1 MDKGILELLGRIES
15 DKELAA
21 VFADCL
27 HTGKHLNIT
36 GLCAEQKVYVA
47 IALARLNGRK
57 AVFIEPDSARARSTA
72 AYCAAF
78 SDGPVT
84 LLMPSEL
91 SLVSADAASRD
102 LELTRTT
109 ALSELATGRY
119 EAAVLTAGALLNKL
133 EPAKV
138 FEKRIIKLKV
148 GEEADRDELVEQLVA
163 NGYENVPQVMEKGEF
178 SVRGDIVDIYSPSF
192 TEPVRVSFFD
202 TEIDQIKTFDR
213 ETQRSTGQLDETRA
227 VPASVYAFPED
238 KRDGI
243 AELILNRVHDDLA
256 KMNTATREVRRAAE
270 LLSRTATADAE
281 KIRNGLEPS
290 GISRWLGI
298 ILTEFE
304 TALDYVNGD
313 DVVFFVDEM
322 VDIDARI
329 NAYAGEYAQRCRDSF
344 EIGVAPTC
352 APSAMVNV
360 TKLMKLLDDLNNIV
374 TLSMFQA
381 SGNGM
386 PGGVTHTVSGF
397 PADNYSGHADELAA
411 LIKGSATGHAGADA
425 SSRKIYLVAHHGRRY
440 EQLKERLADN
450 ECVTEIIDA
459 ALPAGFTYPLL
470 GMTVLGEQ
478 ELYGAEVKRPEKKK
492 NANRINFF
500 GEISPGDYVV
510 HDKHGVGRYE
520 GLINM
525 KVGDIRKD
533 YLKLTYAKGETLY
546 ILPENLD
553 SLQKYVGPGEKDPKL
568 SRLGGDEWK
577 KTVSRARDAIKKV
590 AYDLLKIYAARSVN
604 KGFACA
610 PDEEQQKAFEDKF
623 PYVETDDQLRAI
635 REIKADMESEKSMDR
650 LLCGDVGF
658 GKTEVAFRAIFKAV
672 MNGRQAILLAP
683 TTLLAQQH
691 YENFMRRVKDF
702 PVNVCMLSRFVSPT
716 QMRQNIADIKNGK
729 IDVIIGTHRVLSDDV
744 KPPSLG
750 LLVVDEE
757 QRFGVNHKEKI
768 KSLKTDV
775 DVLCLSATPI
785 PRTLH
790 MSLSG
795 IRDISVLEEAPFNRR
810 AVQTYVLGYDE
821 QIIIQACMREI
832 SRGGQI
838 FYLYNKTS
846 DIDKVADN
854 LAKSMPGI
862 RVGYA
867 HGQMPENGL
876 ENIVNDFMEKKYDIL
891 VCTTIIE
898 NGVDMPNVNTLIV
911 ENADR
916 FGLSQLYQI
925 KGRVGR
931 SDRQAYAYI
940 TYNGDAVLNE
950 DATKRLNAL
959 REFTELGSG
968 VRIAMRDL
976 EVRGAGS
983 LLGAEQHGQMDVI
996 GYELYC
1002 RLLDEEV
1009 RLLKSGRDEVL
1020 DAGLITSAPSGDDLR
1035 SELGEKSF
1043 SVEVDYD
1050 AYIPASYIQNEA
1062 ARMTCY
1068 RRIGDISDFES
1079 YGDFIDEVTDRYGDA
1094 PAEVYIL
1101 SGISLLRSM
1110 AGTLGFTKASIKNA
1124 GVRLY
1129 LDQNLQLDMQ
1139 ALGALMRDHFYG
1151 ARVTINATGSLP
1163 YMLFKPSSVQQ
1174 DKTVTE
1180 IIGLL
1185 RILNDN
1191 KTDKAEPNK
1200 V

>member
-1 MDKGILELLGRIES
+1 MDKSLTELLGRIAS

-21 VFADCL
+21 DFSTSL
-27 HTGKHLNIT
+27 KTGKHLNIT
-36 GLCAEQKVYVA
+36 GLCNEQKVYVA
-47 IALARLNGRK
+47 MALARLNGRK
-57 AVFIEPDSARARSTA
+57 AVFIEPDSARARVTA
-72 AYCAAF
+72 SYCAAF
-78 SDGPVT
+78 TDEPVT
-84 LLMPSEL
+84 LLSPSEL
-91 SLVSADAASRD
+91 SLVSAEASSRE
-102 LELTRTT
+102 LELNRSA
-109 ALSELATGRY
+109 ALSELARGEY
-119 EAAVLTAGALLNKL
+119 GAAVITAGALLNKL
-133 EPAKV
+133 EPKEV
-138 FEKRIIKLKV
+138 FRKRIIDLKV
-148 GEEADRDELVEQLVA
+148 GMEMERDELVEKLLL

-178 SVRGDIVDIYSPSF
+178 SVRGDIVDIYSPSY

-213 ETQRSTGQLDETRA
+213 ETQRSTGQLEETAA
-227 VPASVYAFPED
+227 VPASAYAFPED
-238 KRDGI
+238 KRDEI
-243 AELILNRVHDDLA
+243 ASLIKERVQEDLA

-270 LLSRTATADAE
+270 LLSRTATGDAE
-281 KIRNGLEPS
+281 KISNGIEPS
-290 GISRWLGI
+290 GIARWLGI
-298 ILTEFE
+298 ILKDYQTIIN
-304 TALDYVNGD
+304 YVNGS
-313 DVVFFVDEM
+313 DVVFFADEM
-322 VDIDARI
+322 VDIDARM
-329 NAYAGEYAQRCRDSF
+329 NAYAGEYVQRCRDSF
-344 EIGVAPTC
+344 EIGIAPTC
-352 APSAMVNV
+352 APSAMVNIS
-360 TKLMKLLDDLNNIV
+360 KLMRALDGLDNIV
-374 TLSMFQA
+374 TLSMFQS
-381 SGNGM
+381 SGNGL
-386 PGGVTHTVSGF
+386 PGGVLHTVSGF
-397 PADNYSGHADELAA
+397 PADNFSGRAQELSA
-411 LIKGSATGHAGADA
+411 LLKEN
-425 SSRKIYLVAHHGRRY
+425 KNVYLVAHHGRRW
-440 EQLKERLADN
+440 EQLKERLAEYD
-450 ECVTEIIDA
+450 CFTEIIDA
-459 ALPAGFTYPLL
+459 PLPAGFNYPLL
-470 GMTVLGEQ
+470 GITILGEQ
-478 ELYGAEVKRPEKKK
+478 ELYGTEQKRPEKKK
-492 NANRINFF
+492 GGNRIQFF
-500 GEISPGDYVV
+500 SEINPGDYVV

-520 GLINM
+520 GLVNM
-525 KVGDIRKD
+525 RVGEIRKD

-553 SLQKYVGPGEKDPKL
+553 SLQKYVGPGEKEPKL

-577 KTVSRARDAIKKV
+577 KSVSRARDAIKKV

-610 PDEEQQKAFEDKF
+610 PDDEQQKLFEAKF
-623 PYVETDDQLRAI
+623 PFVETDDQLRAAH
-635 REIKADMESEKSMDR
+635 EIKTDMESERPMDR

-658 GKTEVAFRAIFKAV
+658 GKTEVAFRAMFKAV
-672 MNGRQAILLAP
+672 MNGRQVIMLAP

-691 YENFMRRVKDF
+691 YENLSRRLKDF
-702 PVNVCMLSRFVSPT
+702 PVNVCMLSRFVS
-716 QMRQNIADIKNGK
+716 QAQIKQNLIDIESGK
-729 IDVIIGTHRVLSDDV
+729 IDIIIGTHRALSNDV
-744 KPPSLG
+744 KPPHLG
-750 LLVVDEE
+750 LLVIDEE

-768 KSLKTDV
+768 KSMKTDV
-775 DVLCLSATPI
+775 DVLSLSATPI

-821 QIIIQACMREI
+821 QIIVQACMREI
-832 SRGGQI
+832 ARGGQI
-838 FYLYNKTS
+838 FYLYNRTS

-854 LAKSMPGI
+854 LAKAMPGV
-862 RVGYA
+862 RVTYA

-876 ENIVNDFMEKKYDIL
+876 EAVVTDFVEGKYDIL

-940 TYNGDAVLNE
+940 TYNADAPLNE
-950 DATKRLNAL
+950 EASKRLNAL

-1009 RLLKSGRDEVL
+1009 RLLKSGKDEVL
-1020 DAGLITSAPSGDDLR
+1020 DTDVLTGH
-1035 SELGEKSF
+1035 SESSEKGF
-1043 SVEVDYD
+1043 TVEVDYD
-1050 AYIPASYIQNEA
+1050 AYIPSSYIQDEA
-1062 ARMTCY
+1062 ARMSCY
-1068 RRIGDISDFES
+1068 RRIGDISSFES
-1079 YGDFIDEVTDRYGDA
+1079 YSDFIDEVTDRYGDA
-1094 PAEVYIL
+1094 PSEVYIL
-1101 SGISLLRSM
+1101 SGVSLMRSL

-1129 LDQNLQLDMQ
+1129 LNPNLQIDMQ

-1151 ARVTINATGSLP
+1151 ARVTINATGSMP
-1163 YMLFKPSSVQQ
+1163 YMLFKPSSVKQ

-1185 RILNDN
+1185 RILDENR
-1191 KTDKAEPNK
+1191 TPEDKPESDK

>member
-1 MDKGILELLGRIES
+1 MDKSLIELLDKITS
-15 DKELAA
+15 DKEL
-21 VFADCL
+21 VSNFSSGL
-27 HTGKHLNIT
+27 KTGKHLNIT
-36 GLCAEQKVYVA
+36 GLCNEQKVYVA
-47 IALARLNGRK
+47 MALSRLAGRK

-78 SDGPVT
+78 TDDPVT

-91 SLVSADAASRD
+91 SLVSAEASSRE
-102 LELTRTT
+102 LELTRSA
-109 ALSELATGRY
+109 ALSELVRGSY
-119 EAAVLTAGALLNKL
+119 GAAVITSGALLNKL
-133 EPAKV
+133 EPKNI
-138 FEKRIIKLKV
+138 FTKRIIKLKV
-148 GEEADRDELVEQLVA
+148 GAEMERDELVAALTL

-178 SVRGDIVDIYSPSF
+178 SVRGDIVDIYSPSY
-192 TEPVRVSFFD
+192 TEPVRISFFD

-213 ETQRSTGQLDETRA
+213 ETQRSTGQLEETEA
-227 VPASVYAFPED
+227 VPASIYAFPED
-238 KRDGI
+238 KRNEI
-243 AELILNRVHDDLA
+243 AEAILAKVQDDLS

-270 LLSRTATADAE
+270 LLSRTATGDAE
-281 KIRNGLEPS
+281 KIRNGIEPS
-290 GISRWLGI
+290 GIARWLGL
-298 ILTEFE
+298 ILKDFNTVI
-304 TALDYVNGD
+304 DYVKDD

-322 VDIDARI
+322 VDVDARM

-344 EIGVAPTC
+344 EIGIAPTC
-352 APSAMVNV
+352 SPSAMPNISKVMV
-360 TKLMKLLDDLNNIV
+360 ALDSLNNIV
-374 TLSMFQA
+374 TLSMFQS
-381 SGNGM
+381 SGNGL

-397 PADNYSGHADELAA
+397 PADNFSGRAEDLA
-411 LIKGSATGHAGADA
+411 LLLKKNPDV
-425 SSRKIYLVAHHGRRY
+425 YLVAHHGRRY
-440 EQLKERLADN
+440 EQLKERLTDYDCFAN
-450 ECVTEIIDA
+450 IIDSP
-459 ALPAGFTYPLL
+459 LPAGFTYPML
-470 GMTVLGEQ
+470 GITVLGEQ
-478 ELYGAEVKRPEKKK
+478 ELYGSEQKQAPKKK
-492 NANRINFF
+492 GSNRINFF
-500 GEISPGDYVV
+500 SEINPGDYVV

-525 KVGDIRKD
+525 KVGEIRKD

-553 SLQKYVGPGEKDPKL
+553 SLQKYVGPGEKEPKL

-577 KTVSRARDAIKKV
+577 KSVSRAREAIKKV

-610 PDEEQQKAFEDKF
+610 PDDEQQKLFEERF
-623 PYVETDDQLRAI
+623 PFVETDDQLRATQ
-635 REIKADMESEKSMDR
+635 EIKADMESEKPMDR

-658 GKTEVAFRAIFKAV
+658 GKTEVAFRAMFKAV
-672 MNGRQAILLAP
+672 MNGRQVIMLAP

-691 YENFMRRVKDF
+691 YENFMARVKDF
-702 PVNVCMLSRFVSPT
+702 PVNVCLLSRFVS
-716 QMRQNIADIKNGK
+716 QAQIKQNLMDIKSGK
-729 IDVIIGTHRVLSDDV
+729 IDVIIGTHRVLSNDV
-744 KPPSLG
+744 KPPHLG

-768 KSLKTDV
+768 KSMKTDV
-775 DVLCLSATPI
+775 DVLSLSATPI

-810 AVQTYVLGYDE
+810 AVQTYVLGYDD
-821 QIIIQACMREI
+821 QIVIQACMREI
-832 SRGGQI
+832 ARGGQI
-838 FYLYNKTS
+838 FYLYNRTS
-846 DIDKVADN
+846 DIDKVADL
-854 LAKSMPGI
+854 LAKSMPGV
-862 RVGYA
+862 RVTYA

-876 ENIVNDFMEKKYDIL
+876 ESVVTDFIEGKYDIL

-940 TYNGDAVLNE
+940 TYNADAPLNE
-950 DATKRLNAL
+950 EASKRLNAL

-1009 RLLKSGRDEVL
+1009 RLLKSGKDEVL
-1020 DAGLITSAPSGDDLR
+1020 DTDLITGRADSSTDG
-1035 SELGEKSF
+1035 F

-1050 AYIPASYIQNEA
+1050 AYIPASYIQDEA
-1062 ARMTCY
+1062 ARMSCY
-1068 RRIGDISDFES
+1068 RRIGDISDYES
-1079 YGDFIDEVTDRYGDA
+1079 YSDFIDEVTDRYGDA
-1094 PAEVYIL
+1094 PSEVYIL
-1101 SGISLLRSM
+1101 SGISLIRST
-1110 AGTLGFTKASIKNA
+1110 AGSLGFTKASIKNA

-1129 LDQNLQLDMQ
+1129 LNQNLQIDMQ
-1139 ALGALMRDHFYG
+1139 AFGALMRDKFYG
-1151 ARVTINATGSLP
+1151 ARVNINATGSMP
-1163 YMLFKPSSVQQ
+1163 YMLFKPSSVKQ
-1174 DKTVTE
+1174 DKTVSE
-1180 IIGLL
+1180 IVALL
-1185 RILNDN
+1185 KILNDN
-1191 KTDKAEPNK
+1191 RTPAVKPEEDN

>member
-1 MDKGILELLGRIES
+1 MDKSLTELLGRIAS

-21 VFADCL
+21 DFSTSL
-27 HTGKHLNIT
+27 KTGKHLNIT
-36 GLCAEQKVYVA
+36 GLCNEQKVYVA
-47 IALARLNGRK
+47 MALARLNGRK
-57 AVFIEPDSARARSTA
+57 AVFIEPDSARARVTA
-72 AYCAAF
+72 SYCAAF
-78 SDGPVT
+78 TDEPVT
-84 LLMPSEL
+84 LLSPSEL
-91 SLVSADAASRD
+91 SLVSAEASSRE
-102 LELTRTT
+102 LELNRSA
-109 ALSELATGRY
+109 ALSELARGEY
-119 EAAVLTAGALLNKL
+119 GAAVITAGALLNKL
-133 EPAKV
+133 EPKEV
-138 FEKRIIKLKV
+138 FRKRIIDLKV
-148 GEEADRDELVEQLVA
+148 GMEMERDELVEKLLL

-178 SVRGDIVDIYSPSF
+178 SVRGDIVDIYSPSY

-213 ETQRSTGQLDETRA
+213 ETQRSTGQLEETAA

-238 KRDGI
+238 KRDEI
-243 AELILNRVHDDLA
+243 ASRIKDRVQEDLA

-270 LLSRTATADAE
+270 LLSRTATGDAE
-281 KIRNGLEPS
+281 KISNGIEPS
-290 GISRWLGI
+290 GIARWLGI
-298 ILTEFE
+298 ILKDYQTII
-304 TALDYVNGD
+304 DYVNGS
-313 DVVFFVDEM
+313 DVVFFADEM
-322 VDIDARI
+322 VDIDARL
-329 NAYAGEYAQRCRDSF
+329 NAYAGEYVQRCRDSF
-344 EIGVAPTC
+344 EIGIAPTC
-352 APSAMVNV
+352 APSAMVNIS
-360 TKLMKLLDDLNNIV
+360 KLMRALDGLDNIV
-374 TLSMFQA
+374 TLSMFQS
-381 SGNGM
+381 SGNGL
-386 PGGVTHTVSGF
+386 PGGVLHTVSGF
-397 PADNYSGHADELAA
+397 PADNFSGRAQELSA
-411 LIKGSATGHAGADA
+411 LLRENKNV
-425 SSRKIYLVAHHGRRY
+425 YLVAHHGRRW
-440 EQLKERLADN
+440 EQLKERLAEYD
-450 ECVTEIIDA
+450 CFTEIIDA
-459 ALPAGFTYPLL
+459 PLPAGFNYPLL
-470 GMTVLGEQ
+470 GITVLGEQ
-478 ELYGAEVKRPEKKK
+478 ELYGTEQKRPEKKK
-492 NANRINFF
+492 GGNRIQFF
-500 GEISPGDYVV
+500 SEINPGDYVV

-520 GLINM
+520 GLVNM
-525 KVGDIRKD
+525 RVGEIRKD

-553 SLQKYVGPGEKDPKL
+553 SLQKYVGPGEKEPKL

-577 KTVSRARDAIKKV
+577 KSVSRARDAIKKV

-610 PDEEQQKAFEDKF
+610 PDDEQQKLFEAKF
-623 PYVETDDQLRAI
+623 PFVETDDQLRAVH
-635 REIKADMESEKSMDR
+635 EIKTDMESERPMDR

-658 GKTEVAFRAIFKAV
+658 GKTEVAFRAMFKAV
-672 MNGRQAILLAP
+672 MNGRQVIMLAP

-691 YENFMRRVKDF
+691 YENLSRRLKGF
-702 PVNVCMLSRFVSPT
+702 PVNVCMLSRFVS
-716 QMRQNIADIKNGK
+716 QAQIKQNLIDIESGK
-729 IDVIIGTHRVLSDDV
+729 IDIIIGTHRALSNDV
-744 KPPSLG
+744 KPPHLG
-750 LLVVDEE
+750 LLVIDEE

-768 KSLKTDV
+768 KSMKTDV
-775 DVLCLSATPI
+775 DVLSLSATPI

-821 QIIIQACMREI
+821 QIIVQACMREI
-832 SRGGQI
+832 ARGGQI
-838 FYLYNKTS
+838 FYLYNRTS

-854 LAKSMPGI
+854 LAKAMPGV
-862 RVGYA
+862 RVTYA

-876 ENIVNDFMEKKYDIL
+876 EAVVTDFVEGKYDIL

-940 TYNGDAVLNE
+940 TYNADAPLNE
-950 DATKRLNAL
+950 EASKRLNAL

-1009 RLLKSGRDEVL
+1009 RLLKSGKDEVL
-1020 DAGLITSAPSGDDLR
+1020 DTDVLTGHSESA
-1035 SELGEKSF
+1035 EKGF
-1043 SVEVDYD
+1043 TVEVDYD
-1050 AYIPASYIQNEA
+1050 AYIPSSYIQDEA
-1062 ARMTCY
+1062 ARMSCY
-1068 RRIGDISDFES
+1068 RRIGDISSFES
-1079 YGDFIDEVTDRYGDA
+1079 YSDFIDEVTDRYGDA
-1094 PAEVYIL
+1094 PSEVYIL
-1101 SGISLLRSM
+1101 SGVSLMRSL

-1129 LDQNLQLDMQ
+1129 LNPNLQIDMQ

-1151 ARVTINATGSLP
+1151 ARVTINATGSMP
-1163 YMLFKPSSVQQ
+1163 YMLFKPSSVKQ

-1185 RILNDN
+1185 RILDENR
-1191 KTDKAEPNK
+1191 TPEDKSESDK

>member
-1 MDKGILELLGRIES
+1 MDKSLTELLGRIAS

-21 VFADCL
+21 DFSTRL
-27 HTGKHLNIT
+27 KTGKHLNIT
-36 GLCAEQKVYVA
+36 GLCNEQKVYVA
-47 IALARLNGRK
+47 MALARLNGRK
-57 AVFIEPDSARARSTA
+57 AVFIEPDSARARVTA
-72 AYCAAF
+72 SYCAAF
-78 SDGPVT
+78 TDEPVT
-84 LLMPSEL
+84 LLSPSEL
-91 SLVSADAASRD
+91 SLVSAEASSRE
-102 LELTRTT
+102 LELNRSA
-109 ALSELATGRY
+109 ALSELARGEY
-119 EAAVLTAGALLNKL
+119 GAAVITAGALLNKL
-133 EPAKV
+133 EPKEV
-138 FEKRIIKLKV
+138 FRKRIIDLKV
-148 GEEADRDELVEQLVA
+148 GMEMERDELVEKLLL

-178 SVRGDIVDIYSPSF
+178 SVRGDIVDIYSPSY

-213 ETQRSTGQLDETRA
+213 ETQRSTGQLEETAA
-227 VPASVYAFPED
+227 VPASAYAFPED
-238 KRDGI
+238 KRDEI
-243 AELILNRVHDDLA
+243 ASLIKERVQEDLA

-270 LLSRTATADAE
+270 LLSRTATGDAE
-281 KIRNGLEPS
+281 KISNGIEPS
-290 GISRWLGI
+290 GIARWLGI
-298 ILTEFE
+298 ILKDYQTII
-304 TALDYVNGD
+304 DYVNGS
-313 DVVFFVDEM
+313 DVVFFADEM
-322 VDIDARI
+322 VDIDARM
-329 NAYAGEYAQRCRDSF
+329 NAYAGEYVQRCRDSF
-344 EIGVAPTC
+344 EIGIAPTC
-352 APSAMVNV
+352 APSAMVNIS
-360 TKLMKLLDDLNNIV
+360 KLMRALDGLDNIV
-374 TLSMFQA
+374 TLSMFQS
-381 SGNGM
+381 SGNGL
-386 PGGVTHTVSGF
+386 PGGVLHTVSGF
-397 PADNYSGHADELAA
+397 PADNFSGRAQELSA
-411 LIKGSATGHAGADA
+411 LLRENKNV
-425 SSRKIYLVAHHGRRY
+425 YLVAHHGRRW
-440 EQLKERLADN
+440 EQLKERLAEYD
-450 ECVTEIIDA
+450 CFTEIIDA
-459 ALPAGFTYPLL
+459 PLPAGFNYPLL
-470 GMTVLGEQ
+470 GITILGEQ
-478 ELYGAEVKRPEKKK
+478 ELYGTEQKRPEKKK
-492 NANRINFF
+492 GGNRIQFF
-500 GEISPGDYVV
+500 SEINPGDYVV

-520 GLINM
+520 GLVNM
-525 KVGDIRKD
+525 RVGEIRKD

-553 SLQKYVGPGEKDPKL
+553 SLQKYVGPGEKEPKL

-577 KTVSRARDAIKKV
+577 KSVSRARDAIKKV

-610 PDEEQQKAFEDKF
+610 PDDEQQKLFEAKF
-623 PYVETDDQLRAI
+623 PFVETDDQLRAAH
-635 REIKADMESEKSMDR
+635 EIKTDMESERPMDR

-658 GKTEVAFRAIFKAV
+658 GKTEVAFRAMFKAV
-672 MNGRQAILLAP
+672 MNGRQVIMLAP

-691 YENFMRRVKDF
+691 YENLSRRLKDF
-702 PVNVCMLSRFVSPT
+702 PVNVCMLSRFVS
-716 QMRQNIADIKNGK
+716 QAQIKQNLIDIESGK
-729 IDVIIGTHRVLSDDV
+729 IDIIIGTHRALSNDV
-744 KPPSLG
+744 KPPHLG
-750 LLVVDEE
+750 LLVIDEE

-768 KSLKTDV
+768 KSMKTDV
-775 DVLCLSATPI
+775 DVLSLSATPI

-821 QIIIQACMREI
+821 QIIVQACMREI
-832 SRGGQI
+832 ARGGQI
-838 FYLYNKTS
+838 FYLYNRTS

-854 LAKSMPGI
+854 LAKAMPGV
-862 RVGYA
+862 RVTYA

-876 ENIVNDFMEKKYDIL
+876 EAVVTDFVEGKYDIL

-940 TYNGDAVLNE
+940 TYNADAPLNE
-950 DATKRLNAL
+950 EASKRLNAL

-1009 RLLKSGRDEVL
+1009 RLLKSGKDEVL
-1020 DAGLITSAPSGDDLR
+1020 DTDVLTGH
-1035 SELGEKSF
+1035 SESSEKGF
-1043 SVEVDYD
+1043 TVEVDYD
-1050 AYIPASYIQNEA
+1050 AYIPSSYIQDEA
-1062 ARMTCY
+1062 ARMSCY
-1068 RRIGDISDFES
+1068 RRIGDISSFES
-1079 YGDFIDEVTDRYGDA
+1079 YSDFIDEVTDRYGDA
-1094 PAEVYIL
+1094 PSEVYIL
-1101 SGISLLRSM
+1101 SGVSLMRSL

-1129 LDQNLQLDMQ
+1129 LNPNLQIDMQ

-1151 ARVTINATGSLP
+1151 ARVTINATGSMP
-1163 YMLFKPSSVQQ
+1163 YMLFKPSSVKQ

-1185 RILNDN
+1185 RILDENR
-1191 KTDKAEPNK
+1191 TPEDKPESDK

>member
-1 MDKGILELLGRIES
+1 MDKSLIELLGRIAS
-15 DKELAA
+15 DKELASA
-21 VFADCL
+21 FEDSL
-27 HTGKHLNIT
+27 KTGKHLNIT

-47 IALARLNGRK
+47 MALARLNGRK
-57 AVFIEPDSARARSTA
+57 AVFIEPDAARARTTA

-78 SDGPVT
+78 TDENVS

-91 SLVSADAASRD
+91 SLVSAEASSRD
-102 LELTRTT
+102 LELTRAS
-109 ALSELATGRY
+109 ALSELVTGGFG
-119 EAAVLTAGALLNKL
+119 AAVLTAGALVNKL
-133 EPAKV
+133 EPAEV
-138 FEKRIIKLKV
+138 FERRVIKLKV
-148 GEEADRDELVEQLVA
+148 GGEMDRDELVDRLVA

-202 TEIDQIKTFDR
+202 SEIDQIKTFDR
-213 ETQRSTGQLDETRA
+213 ETQRSTGQLEETVA
-227 VPASVYAFPED
+227 VPSCVYSFPED
-238 KRDGI
+238 KRDEV
-243 AELILNRVHDDLA
+243 AEKVLARVHEDLA
-256 KMNTATREVRRAAE
+256 RMNTATREVRRAAE
-270 LLSRTATADAE
+270 LLSRTATGDAE
-281 KIRNGLEPS
+281 KIRNGIEPS
-290 GISRWLGI
+290 GISRWIGI
-298 ILTEFE
+298 ILEDYE
-304 TALDYVNGD
+304 TALDYVNGG

-329 NAYAGEYAQRCRDSF
+329 NAYAGEYAQRCRESF
-344 EIGVAPTC
+344 EIGIAPTC

-381 SGNGM
+381 AGNGM

-411 LIKGSATGHAGADA
+411 FIKESK
-425 SSRKIYLVAHHGRRY
+425 SVYMVAHHGRRY
-440 EQLKERLADN
+440 EQLKERLADL
-450 ECVTEIIDA
+450 ECFAEIIDA
-459 ALPAGFTYPLL
+459 PLPAGFTYPLI

-478 ELYGAEVKRPEKKK
+478 ELYGSEVKRHEKKK
-492 NANRINFF
+492 SGNRINFF
-500 GEISPGDYVV
+500 SEISPGDYVV

-533 YLKLTYAKGETLY
+533 YLKLSYAKGETLY

-553 SLQKYVGPGEKDPKL
+553 SLQKYVGPGEKEPKL

-577 KTVSRARDAIKKV
+577 RTVSRAREAIKKV

-610 PDEEQQKAFEDKF
+610 PDEEQQKMFEDKF
-623 PYVETDDQLRAI
+623 PYVETDDQLRAV
-635 REIKADMESEKSMDR
+635 REIKADMESEKPMDR

-658 GKTEVAFRAIFKAV
+658 GKTEVAFRTIFKAV

-691 YENFMRRVKDF
+691 YENFLRRAKDF
-702 PVNVCMLSRFVSPT
+702 PVNVCMLSRFVPPD
-716 QMRQNIADIKNGK
+716 QVRKNILDIKNGK
-729 IDVIIGTHRVLSDDV
+729 IDVIVGTHRVLSDDV
-744 KPPSLG
+744 KPPQLG
-750 LLVVDEE
+750 LLVIDEE

-775 DVLCLSATPI
+775 DVLSLSATPI

-795 IRDISVLEEAPFNRR
+795 MRDISVLEEAPFNRR

-821 QIIIQACMREI
+821 QIVTQACMREI

-854 LAKSMPGI
+854 LAKSMPGV
-862 RVGYA
+862 RVTYA

-876 ENIVNDFMEKKYDIL
+876 ENVVTEFVEGKYDIL

-931 SDRQAYAYI
+931 SDRQAYAYF
-940 TYNGDAVLNE
+940 TYDGDSVLKE

-1002 RLLDEEV
+1002 RLLEEEV

-1020 DAGLITSAPSGDDLR
+1020 DAELRTGLDTGDGSPVLPD
-1035 SELGEKSF
+1035 KSF
-1043 SVEVDYD
+1043 GVEVDYD

-1094 PAEVYIL
+1094 PPEVYIL

-1129 LDQNLQLDMQ
+1129 LDQNLQIDMQ
-1139 ALGALMRDHFYG
+1139 AFGALMRDHFYG
-1151 ARVTINATGSLP
+1151 ARVTINATGAMP
-1163 YMLFKPSSVQQ
+1163 YMLFKPSSVKQ

-1185 RILNDN
+1185 KILNDN
-1191 KTDKAEPNK
+1191 KMVSEEKSGS
-1200 V
+1200 

>member
-1 MDKGILELLGRIES
+1 MDKSLTELLGRIAS

-21 VFADCL
+21 DFSTSL
-27 HTGKHLNIT
+27 KTGKHLNIT
-36 GLCAEQKVYVA
+36 GLCNEQKVYVA
-47 IALARLNGRK
+47 MALARLNGRK
-57 AVFIEPDSARARSTA
+57 AVFIEPDSARARVTA
-72 AYCAAF
+72 SYCAAF
-78 SDGPVT
+78 TDEPVT
-84 LLMPSEL
+84 LLSPSEL
-91 SLVSADAASRD
+91 SLVSAEASSRE
-102 LELTRTT
+102 LELNRSA
-109 ALSELATGRY
+109 ALSELARGEY
-119 EAAVLTAGALLNKL
+119 GAAVITAGALLNKL
-133 EPAKV
+133 EPKEV
-138 FEKRIIKLKV
+138 FRKRIIDLKV
-148 GEEADRDELVEQLVA
+148 GMEMERDELVEKLLL

-178 SVRGDIVDIYSPSF
+178 SVRGDIVDIYSPSY

-213 ETQRSTGQLDETRA
+213 ETQRSTGQLEETAA

-238 KRDGI
+238 KRDEI
-243 AELILNRVHDDLA
+243 ASLIKERVQEDLA

-270 LLSRTATADAE
+270 LLSRTATGDAE
-281 KIRNGLEPS
+281 KISNGIEPS
-290 GISRWLGI
+290 GIARWLGI
-298 ILTEFE
+298 ILKDYQTII
-304 TALDYVNGD
+304 DYVNGS
-313 DVVFFVDEM
+313 DVVFFADEM
-322 VDIDARI
+322 VDIDARM
-329 NAYAGEYAQRCRDSF
+329 NAYAGEYVQRCRDSF
-344 EIGVAPTC
+344 EIGIAPTC
-352 APSAMVNV
+352 APSAMVNIS
-360 TKLMKLLDDLNNIV
+360 KLMRALDGLDNIV
-374 TLSMFQA
+374 TLSMFQS
-381 SGNGM
+381 SGNGL
-386 PGGVTHTVSGF
+386 PGGVLHTVSGF
-397 PADNYSGHADELAA
+397 PADNFSGRAQELSA
-411 LIKGSATGHAGADA
+411 LLRENKNV
-425 SSRKIYLVAHHGRRY
+425 YLVAHHGRRW
-440 EQLKERLADN
+440 EQLKERLAEYD
-450 ECVTEIIDA
+450 CFTEIIDA
-459 ALPAGFTYPLL
+459 PLPAGFNYPLL
-470 GMTVLGEQ
+470 GITILGEQ
-478 ELYGAEVKRPEKKK
+478 ELYGTEQKRPEKKK
-492 NANRINFF
+492 GGNRIQFF
-500 GEISPGDYVV
+500 SEINPGDYVV

-520 GLINM
+520 GLVNM
-525 KVGDIRKD
+525 RVGEIRKD

-553 SLQKYVGPGEKDPKL
+553 SLQKYVGPGEKEPKL

-577 KTVSRARDAIKKV
+577 KSVSRARDAIKKV

-610 PDEEQQKAFEDKF
+610 PDDEQQKLFEAKF
-623 PYVETDDQLRAI
+623 PFVETDDQLRAAH
-635 REIKADMESEKSMDR
+635 EIKTDMESERPMDR

-658 GKTEVAFRAIFKAV
+658 GKTEVAFRAMFKAV
-672 MNGRQAILLAP
+672 MNGRQVIMLAP

-691 YENFMRRVKDF
+691 YENLSRRLKDF
-702 PVNVCMLSRFVSPT
+702 PVNVCMLSRFVS
-716 QMRQNIADIKNGK
+716 QAQIKQNLIDIESGK
-729 IDVIIGTHRVLSDDV
+729 IDIIIGTHRALSNDV
-744 KPPSLG
+744 KPPHLG
-750 LLVVDEE
+750 LLVIDEE

-768 KSLKTDV
+768 KSMKTDV
-775 DVLCLSATPI
+775 DVLSLSATPI

-821 QIIIQACMREI
+821 QIIVQACMREI
-832 SRGGQI
+832 ARGGQI
-838 FYLYNKTS
+838 FYLYNRTS

-854 LAKSMPGI
+854 LAKAMPGV
-862 RVGYA
+862 RVTYA

-876 ENIVNDFMEKKYDIL
+876 EAVVTDFVEGKYDIL
-891 VCTTIIE
+891 VCKTIIE

-940 TYNGDAVLNE
+940 TYNADAPLNE
-950 DATKRLNAL
+950 EASKRLNAL

-1009 RLLKSGRDEVL
+1009 RLLKSGKDEVL
-1020 DAGLITSAPSGDDLR
+1020 DTDVLTGH
-1035 SELGEKSF
+1035 SESSEKGF
-1043 SVEVDYD
+1043 TVEVDYD
-1050 AYIPASYIQNEA
+1050 AYIPSSYIQDEA
-1062 ARMTCY
+1062 ARMSCY
-1068 RRIGDISDFES
+1068 RRIGDISSFES
-1079 YGDFIDEVTDRYGDA
+1079 YSDFIDEVTDRYGDA
-1094 PAEVYIL
+1094 PSEVYIL
-1101 SGISLLRSM
+1101 SGVSLMRSL

-1129 LDQNLQLDMQ
+1129 LNPNLQIDMQ

-1151 ARVTINATGSLP
+1151 ARVTINATGSMP
-1163 YMLFKPSSVQQ
+1163 YMLFKPSSVKQ

-1185 RILNDN
+1185 RILDENR
-1191 KTDKAEPNK
+1191 TPEDKPESDK

>member
-1 MDKGILELLGRIES
+1 MDKSLTELLGRIAS

-21 VFADCL
+21 DFSTSL
-27 HTGKHLNIT
+27 KTGKHLNIT
-36 GLCAEQKVYVA
+36 GLCNEQKVYVA
-47 IALARLNGRK
+47 MALARLNGRK
-57 AVFIEPDSARARSTA
+57 AVFIEPDSARARVTA
-72 AYCAAF
+72 SYCAAF
-78 SDGPVT
+78 TDEPVT
-84 LLMPSEL
+84 LLSPSEL
-91 SLVSADAASRD
+91 SLVSAEASSRE
-102 LELTRTT
+102 LELNRSA
-109 ALSELATGRY
+109 ALSELAIGEY
-119 EAAVLTAGALLNKL
+119 GAAVITAGALLNKL
-133 EPAKV
+133 EPKEV
-138 FEKRIIKLKV
+138 FRKRIIDLKV
-148 GEEADRDELVEQLVA
+148 GMEMERDELVEKLLL

-178 SVRGDIVDIYSPSF
+178 SVRGDIVDIYSPSY

-213 ETQRSTGQLDETRA
+213 ETQRSTGQLEETAA

-238 KRDGI
+238 KRDEI
-243 AELILNRVHDDLA
+243 ASLIKERVQEDLA

-270 LLSRTATADAE
+270 LLSRTATGDAE
-281 KIRNGLEPS
+281 KISNGIEPS
-290 GISRWLGI
+290 GIARWLGI
-298 ILTEFE
+298 ILKDYQTII
-304 TALDYVNGD
+304 DYVNGS
-313 DVVFFVDEM
+313 DVVFFADEM
-322 VDIDARI
+322 VDIDARM
-329 NAYAGEYAQRCRDSF
+329 NAYAGEYVQRCRDSF
-344 EIGVAPTC
+344 EIGIAPTC
-352 APSAMVNV
+352 APSAMVNIS
-360 TKLMKLLDDLNNIV
+360 KLMRALDGLDNIV
-374 TLSMFQA
+374 TLSMFQS
-381 SGNGM
+381 SGNGL
-386 PGGVTHTVSGF
+386 PGGVLHTVSGF
-397 PADNYSGHADELAA
+397 PADNFSGRAQELSA
-411 LIKGSATGHAGADA
+411 LLRENKNV
-425 SSRKIYLVAHHGRRY
+425 YLVAHHGRRW
-440 EQLKERLADN
+440 EQLKERLAEYD
-450 ECVTEIIDA
+450 CFTEIIDA
-459 ALPAGFTYPLL
+459 PLPAGFNYPLL
-470 GMTVLGEQ
+470 GITILGEQ
-478 ELYGAEVKRPEKKK
+478 ELYGTEQKRPEKKK
-492 NANRINFF
+492 GGNRIQFF
-500 GEISPGDYVV
+500 SEINPGDYVV

-520 GLINM
+520 GLVNM
-525 KVGDIRKD
+525 RVGEIRKD

-553 SLQKYVGPGEKDPKL
+553 SLQKYVGPGEKEPKL

-577 KTVSRARDAIKKV
+577 KSVSRARDAIKKV

-610 PDEEQQKAFEDKF
+610 PDDEQQKLFEAKF
-623 PYVETDDQLRAI
+623 PFVETDDQLRAAH
-635 REIKADMESEKSMDR
+635 EIKTDMESERPMDR

-658 GKTEVAFRAIFKAV
+658 GKTEVAFRAMFKAV
-672 MNGRQAILLAP
+672 MNGRQVIMLAP

-691 YENFMRRVKDF
+691 YENLSRRLKDF
-702 PVNVCMLSRFVSPT
+702 PVNVCMLSRFVS
-716 QMRQNIADIKNGK
+716 QAQIKQNLIDIESGK
-729 IDVIIGTHRVLSDDV
+729 IDIIIGTHRALSNDV
-744 KPPSLG
+744 KPPHLG
-750 LLVVDEE
+750 LLVIDEE

-768 KSLKTDV
+768 KSMKTDV
-775 DVLCLSATPI
+775 DVLSLSATPI

-821 QIIIQACMREI
+821 QIIVQACMREI
-832 SRGGQI
+832 ARGGQI
-838 FYLYNKTS
+838 FYLYNRTS

-854 LAKSMPGI
+854 LAKAMPGV
-862 RVGYA
+862 RVTYA

-876 ENIVNDFMEKKYDIL
+876 EAVVTDFVEGKYDIL

-940 TYNGDAVLNE
+940 TYNADAPLNE
-950 DATKRLNAL
+950 EASKRLNAL

-1009 RLLKSGRDEVL
+1009 RLLKSGKDEVL
-1020 DAGLITSAPSGDDLR
+1020 DTDVLTGH
-1035 SELGEKSF
+1035 SESSEKSF
-1043 SVEVDYD
+1043 TVEVDYD
-1050 AYIPASYIQNEA
+1050 AYIPSSYIQDEA
-1062 ARMTCY
+1062 ARMSCY
-1068 RRIGDISDFES
+1068 RRIGDISSFES
-1079 YGDFIDEVTDRYGDA
+1079 YSDFIDEVTDRYGDA
-1094 PAEVYIL
+1094 PSEVYIL
-1101 SGISLLRSM
+1101 SGVSLMRSL

-1129 LDQNLQLDMQ
+1129 LNPNLQIDMQ

-1151 ARVTINATGSLP
+1151 ARVTINATGSVP
-1163 YMLFKPSSVQQ
+1163 YMLFKPSSVKQ

-1185 RILNDN
+1185 RILDENR
-1191 KTDKAEPNK
+1191 TPEDKPESDK

>member
-1 MDKGILELLGRIES
+1 MDKSLTELLGRIAS

-21 VFADCL
+21 DFSTSL
-27 HTGKHLNIT
+27 KTGKHLNIT
-36 GLCAEQKVYVA
+36 GLCNEQKVYVA
-47 IALARLNGRK
+47 MALSRLNGRK
-57 AVFIEPDSARARSTA
+57 AVFIEPDSARARVTA
-72 AYCAAF
+72 SYCAAF
-78 SDGPVT
+78 TDEPVT
-84 LLMPSEL
+84 LLSPSEL
-91 SLVSADAASRD
+91 SLVSAEASSRE
-102 LELTRTT
+102 LELNRSA
-109 ALSELATGRY
+109 ALSELARGEY
-119 EAAVLTAGALLNKL
+119 GAAVITAGALLNKL
-133 EPAKV
+133 EPKEV
-138 FEKRIIKLKV
+138 FRKRIIDLKV
-148 GEEADRDELVEQLVA
+148 GMEMERDELVEKLLLY
-163 NGYENVPQVMEKGEF
+163 GYENVPQVMEKGEF
-178 SVRGDIVDIYSPSF
+178 SVRGDIVDIYSPSY

-213 ETQRSTGQLDETRA
+213 ETQRSTGQLEETAA

-238 KRDGI
+238 KRDEI
-243 AELILNRVHDDLA
+243 ASLIKERVQEDLA

-270 LLSRTATADAE
+270 LLSRTATGDAE
-281 KIRNGLEPS
+281 KISNGIEPS
-290 GISRWLGI
+290 GIARWLGI
-298 ILTEFE
+298 ILKDYQTII
-304 TALDYVNGD
+304 DYVNGS
-313 DVVFFVDEM
+313 DVVFFADEM
-322 VDIDARI
+322 VDIDARM
-329 NAYAGEYAQRCRDSF
+329 NAYAGEYVQRCRDSF
-344 EIGVAPTC
+344 EIGIAPTC
-352 APSAMVNV
+352 APSAMVNIS
-360 TKLMKLLDDLNNIV
+360 KLMRALDGLDNIV
-374 TLSMFQA
+374 TLSMFQS
-381 SGNGM
+381 SGNGL
-386 PGGVTHTVSGF
+386 PGGVLHTVSGF
-397 PADNYSGHADELAA
+397 PADNFSGRAQELSA
-411 LIKGSATGHAGADA
+411 LLKEN
-425 SSRKIYLVAHHGRRY
+425 KNVYLVAHHGRRW
-440 EQLKERLADN
+440 EQLKERLAEYD
-450 ECVTEIIDA
+450 CFTEIIDA
-459 ALPAGFTYPLL
+459 PLPAGFNYPLL
-470 GMTVLGEQ
+470 GITILGEQ
-478 ELYGAEVKRPEKKK
+478 ELYGTEQKRPEKKK
-492 NANRINFF
+492 GGNRIQFF
-500 GEISPGDYVV
+500 SEINPGDYVV

-520 GLINM
+520 GLVNM
-525 KVGDIRKD
+525 RVGEIRKD

-553 SLQKYVGPGEKDPKL
+553 SLQKYVGPGEKEPKL

-577 KTVSRARDAIKKV
+577 KSVSRARDAIKKV

-610 PDEEQQKAFEDKF
+610 PDDEQQKLFEAKF
-623 PYVETDDQLRAI
+623 PFVETDDQLRAAH
-635 REIKADMESEKSMDR
+635 EIKTDMESERPMDR

-658 GKTEVAFRAIFKAV
+658 GKTEVAFRAMFKAV
-672 MNGRQAILLAP
+672 MNGRQVIMLAP

-691 YENFMRRVKDF
+691 YENLSRRLKDF
-702 PVNVCMLSRFVSPT
+702 PVNVCMLSRFVS
-716 QMRQNIADIKNGK
+716 QAQIKQNLIDIESGK
-729 IDVIIGTHRVLSDDV
+729 IDIIIGTHRALSNDV
-744 KPPSLG
+744 KPPHLG
-750 LLVVDEE
+750 LLVIDEE

-768 KSLKTDV
+768 KSMKTDV
-775 DVLCLSATPI
+775 DVLSLSATPI

-821 QIIIQACMREI
+821 QIIVQACMREI
-832 SRGGQI
+832 ARGGQI
-838 FYLYNKTS
+838 FYLYNRTS

-854 LAKSMPGI
+854 LAKAMPGV
-862 RVGYA
+862 RVTYA
-867 HGQMPENGL
+867 HGQMPETGL
-876 ENIVNDFMEKKYDIL
+876 EAVVTDFVEGKYDIL

-940 TYNGDAVLNE
+940 TYNSDAPLNE
-950 DATKRLNAL
+950 EASKRLNAL

-1009 RLLKSGRDEVL
+1009 RLLKSGKDEVL
-1020 DAGLITSAPSGDDLR
+1020 DTDVLTGH
-1035 SELGEKSF
+1035 SESSEKGF
-1043 SVEVDYD
+1043 TVEVDYD
-1050 AYIPASYIQNEA
+1050 AYIPSSYIQDEA
-1062 ARMTCY
+1062 ARMSCY
-1068 RRIGDISDFES
+1068 RRIGDISSFES
-1079 YGDFIDEVTDRYGDA
+1079 YSDFIDEVTDRYGDA
-1094 PAEVYIL
+1094 PSEVYIL
-1101 SGISLLRSM
+1101 SGVSLMRSL

-1129 LDQNLQLDMQ
+1129 LNPNLQIDMQ

-1151 ARVTINATGSLP
+1151 ARVTINATGSMP
-1163 YMLFKPSSVQQ
+1163 YMLFKPSSVKQ

-1185 RILNDN
+1185 RILDENR
-1191 KTDKAEPNK
+1191 TPEDKPESDK

>member
-1 MDKGILELLGRIES
+1 MDKSLTELLGRIAS

-21 VFADCL
+21 DFSTSL
-27 HTGKHLNIT
+27 KTGKHLNIT
-36 GLCAEQKVYVA
+36 GLCNEQKVYVA
-47 IALARLNGRK
+47 MALARLNGRK
-57 AVFIEPDSARARSTA
+57 AIFIEPDSARARVTA
-72 AYCAAF
+72 SYCAAF
-78 SDGPVT
+78 TDEPVT
-84 LLMPSEL
+84 LLSPSEL
-91 SLVSADAASRD
+91 SLVSAEASSRE
-102 LELTRTT
+102 LELNRSA
-109 ALSELATGRY
+109 ALSELARGEY
-119 EAAVLTAGALLNKL
+119 GAAVITAGALLNKL
-133 EPAKV
+133 EPKEV
-138 FEKRIIKLKV
+138 FRKRIIDLKV
-148 GEEADRDELVEQLVA
+148 GMEMERDELVEKLLL

-178 SVRGDIVDIYSPSF
+178 SVRGDIVDIYSPSY

-213 ETQRSTGQLDETRA
+213 ETQRSTGQLEETAA

-238 KRDGI
+238 KRDEI
-243 AELILNRVHDDLA
+243 ASLIKERVQEDLA

-270 LLSRTATADAE
+270 LLSRTATGDAE
-281 KIRNGLEPS
+281 KISNGIEPS
-290 GISRWLGI
+290 GIARWLGI
-298 ILTEFE
+298 ILKDYQTII
-304 TALDYVNGD
+304 DYVNGS
-313 DVVFFVDEM
+313 DVVFFADEM
-322 VDIDARI
+322 VDIDARM
-329 NAYAGEYAQRCRDSF
+329 NAYAGEYVQRCRDSF
-344 EIGVAPTC
+344 EIGIAPTC
-352 APSAMVNV
+352 APSAMVNIS
-360 TKLMKLLDDLNNIV
+360 KLMRALDGLDNIV
-374 TLSMFQA
+374 TLSMFQS
-381 SGNGM
+381 SGNGL
-386 PGGVTHTVSGF
+386 PGGVLHTVSGF
-397 PADNYSGHADELAA
+397 PADNFSGRAQELSA
-411 LIKGSATGHAGADA
+411 LLRENKNV
-425 SSRKIYLVAHHGRRY
+425 YLVAHHGRRW
-440 EQLKERLADN
+440 EQLKERLAEYD
-450 ECVTEIIDA
+450 CFTEIIDA
-459 ALPAGFTYPLL
+459 PLPAGFNYPLL
-470 GMTVLGEQ
+470 GITILGEQ
-478 ELYGAEVKRPEKKK
+478 ELYGSEQKRPEKKK
-492 NANRINFF
+492 GGNRIQFF
-500 GEISPGDYVV
+500 SEINPGDYVV

-520 GLINM
+520 GLVNM
-525 KVGDIRKD
+525 RVGEIRKD

-553 SLQKYVGPGEKDPKL
+553 SLQKYVGPGEKEPKL

-577 KTVSRARDAIKKV
+577 KSVSRARDAIKKV

-610 PDEEQQKAFEDKF
+610 PDDEQQKLFEAKF
-623 PYVETDDQLRAI
+623 PFVETDDQLRAAH
-635 REIKADMESEKSMDR
+635 EIKTDMESERPMDR

-658 GKTEVAFRAIFKAV
+658 GKTEVAFRAMFKAV
-672 MNGRQAILLAP
+672 MNGRQVIMLAP

-691 YENFMRRVKDF
+691 YENLSRRLKDF
-702 PVNVCMLSRFVSPT
+702 PVNVCMLSRFVS
-716 QMRQNIADIKNGK
+716 QAQIKQNLIDIESGK
-729 IDVIIGTHRVLSDDV
+729 IDIIIGTHRALSNDV
-744 KPPSLG
+744 KPPHLG
-750 LLVVDEE
+750 LLVIDEE

-768 KSLKTDV
+768 KSMKTDV
-775 DVLCLSATPI
+775 DVLSLSATPI

-821 QIIIQACMREI
+821 QIIVQACMREI
-832 SRGGQI
+832 ARGGQI
-838 FYLYNKTS
+838 FYLYNRTS

-854 LAKSMPGI
+854 LAKAMPGV
-862 RVGYA
+862 RVTYA

-876 ENIVNDFMEKKYDIL
+876 EAVVTDFVEGKYDIL

-940 TYNGDAVLNE
+940 TYNADAPLNE
-950 DATKRLNAL
+950 EASKRLNAL

-1009 RLLKSGRDEVL
+1009 RLLKSGKDEVL
-1020 DAGLITSAPSGDDLR
+1020 DTDVLTGH
-1035 SELGEKSF
+1035 SESSEKGF
-1043 SVEVDYD
+1043 TVEVDYD
-1050 AYIPASYIQNEA
+1050 AYIPSSYIQDEA
-1062 ARMTCY
+1062 ARMSCY
-1068 RRIGDISDFES
+1068 RRIGDISSFES
-1079 YGDFIDEVTDRYGDA
+1079 YSDFIDEVTDRYGDA
-1094 PAEVYIL
+1094 PSEVYIL
-1101 SGISLLRSM
+1101 SGVSLMRSL

-1129 LDQNLQLDMQ
+1129 LNPNLQIDMQ

-1151 ARVTINATGSLP
+1151 ARVTINATGSMP
-1163 YMLFKPSSVQQ
+1163 YMLFKPSSVKQ

-1185 RILNDN
+1185 KILDENR
-1191 KTDKAEPNK
+1191 TPEDKPESDK

>member
-1 MDKGILELLGRIES
+1 MDKSLTELLGRIAS

-21 VFADCL
+21 DFSTSL
-27 HTGKHLNIT
+27 KTGKHLNIT
-36 GLCAEQKVYVA
+36 GLCNEQKVYVA
-47 IALARLNGRK
+47 MALARLNGRK
-57 AVFIEPDSARARSTA
+57 AVFIEPDSARARVTA
-72 AYCAAF
+72 SYCAAF
-78 SDGPVT
+78 TDGPVT
-84 LLMPSEL
+84 LLSPSEL
-91 SLVSADAASRD
+91 SLVSAEASSRE
-102 LELTRTT
+102 LELNRSA
-109 ALSELATGRY
+109 ALSELARGEY
-119 EAAVLTAGALLNKL
+119 GAAVITAGALLNKL
-133 EPAKV
+133 EPKEV
-138 FEKRIIKLKV
+138 FRKRIIDLKV
-148 GEEADRDELVEQLVA
+148 GMEMERDELVEKLLL

-178 SVRGDIVDIYSPSF
+178 SVRGDIVDIYSPSY

-213 ETQRSTGQLDETRA
+213 ETQRSTGQLEETAA
-227 VPASVYAFPED
+227 VPASAYAFPED
-238 KRDGI
+238 KRDEI
-243 AELILNRVHDDLA
+243 ASLIKDRVQEDLA

-270 LLSRTATADAE
+270 LLSRTATGDAE
-281 KIRNGLEPS
+281 KISNGIEPS
-290 GISRWLGI
+290 GIARWLGI
-298 ILTEFE
+298 ILKDYQTII
-304 TALDYVNGD
+304 DYVNGS
-313 DVVFFVDEM
+313 DVVFFADEM
-322 VDIDARI
+322 VDIDARL
-329 NAYAGEYAQRCRDSF
+329 NAYAGEYVQRCRDSF
-344 EIGVAPTC
+344 EIGIAPTC
-352 APSAMVNV
+352 APSAMVNIS
-360 TKLMKLLDDLNNIV
+360 KLMRALDGLDNIV
-374 TLSMFQA
+374 TLSMFQS
-381 SGNGM
+381 SGNGL
-386 PGGVTHTVSGF
+386 PGGVLHTVSGF
-397 PADNYSGHADELAA
+397 PADNFSGRAQELSA
-411 LIKGSATGHAGADA
+411 LLRENKNV
-425 SSRKIYLVAHHGRRY
+425 YLVAHHGRRW
-440 EQLKERLADN
+440 EQLKERLAEYD
-450 ECVTEIIDA
+450 CFTEIIDA
-459 ALPAGFTYPLL
+459 PLPAGFNYPLL
-470 GMTVLGEQ
+470 GITILGEQ
-478 ELYGAEVKRPEKKK
+478 ELYGTEQKRPEKKK
-492 NANRINFF
+492 GGNRIQFF
-500 GEISPGDYVV
+500 SEINPGDYVV

-520 GLINM
+520 GLVNM
-525 KVGDIRKD
+525 RVGEIRKD

-553 SLQKYVGPGEKDPKL
+553 SLQKYVGPGEKEPKL

-577 KTVSRARDAIKKV
+577 KSVSRARDAIKKV

-610 PDEEQQKAFEDKF
+610 PDDEQQKLFEAKF
-623 PYVETDDQLRAI
+623 PFVETDDQLRAVH
-635 REIKADMESEKSMDR
+635 EIKTDMESERPMDR

-658 GKTEVAFRAIFKAV
+658 GKTEVAFRAMFKAV
-672 MNGRQAILLAP
+672 MNGRQVIMLAP

-691 YENFMRRVKDF
+691 YENLSRRLKGF
-702 PVNVCMLSRFVSPT
+702 PVNVCMLSRFVS
-716 QMRQNIADIKNGK
+716 QAQIKQNLIDIESGK
-729 IDVIIGTHRVLSDDV
+729 IDIIIGTHRALSNDV
-744 KPPSLG
+744 KPPHLG
-750 LLVVDEE
+750 LLVIDEE

-768 KSLKTDV
+768 KSMKTDV
-775 DVLCLSATPI
+775 DVLSLSATPI

-821 QIIIQACMREI
+821 QIIVQACMREI
-832 SRGGQI
+832 ARGGQI
-838 FYLYNKTS
+838 FYLYNRTS

-854 LAKSMPGI
+854 LAKAMPGV
-862 RVGYA
+862 RVTYA

-876 ENIVNDFMEKKYDIL
+876 EAVVTDFVEGKYDIL

-940 TYNGDAVLNE
+940 TYNADAPLNE
-950 DATKRLNAL
+950 EASKRLNAL

-1009 RLLKSGRDEVL
+1009 RLLKSGKDEVL
-1020 DAGLITSAPSGDDLR
+1020 DTDVLTGHSESA
-1035 SELGEKSF
+1035 EKGF
-1043 SVEVDYD
+1043 TVEVDYD
-1050 AYIPASYIQNEA
+1050 AYIPSSYIQDEA
-1062 ARMTCY
+1062 ARMSCY
-1068 RRIGDISDFES
+1068 RRIGDISSFES
-1079 YGDFIDEVTDRYGDA
+1079 YSDFIDEVTDRYGDA
-1094 PAEVYIL
+1094 PSEVYIL
-1101 SGISLLRSM
+1101 SGVSLMRSL

-1129 LDQNLQLDMQ
+1129 LNPNLQIDMQ

-1151 ARVTINATGSLP
+1151 ARVTINATGSMP
-1163 YMLFKPSSVQQ
+1163 YMLFKPSSVKQ

-1185 RILNDN
+1185 RILDENR
-1191 KTDKAEPNK
+1191 TPEDKSESDK

>member
-1 MDKGILELLGRIES
+1 MDKSLTELLGRIAS

-21 VFADCL
+21 DFSTSL
-27 HTGKHLNIT
+27 KTGKHLNIT
-36 GLCAEQKVYVA
+36 GLCNEQKVYVA
-47 IALARLNGRK
+47 MALARLNGRK
-57 AVFIEPDSARARSTA
+57 AVFIEPDSARARVTA
-72 AYCAAF
+72 SYCAAF
-78 SDGPVT
+78 TDEPVT
-84 LLMPSEL
+84 LLSPSEL
-91 SLVSADAASRD
+91 SLVSAEASSRE
-102 LELTRTT
+102 LELNRSA
-109 ALSELATGRY
+109 ALSELARGEY
-119 EAAVLTAGALLNKL
+119 GAAVITAGALLNKL
-133 EPAKV
+133 EPKEV
-138 FEKRIIKLKV
+138 FRKRIIDLKV
-148 GEEADRDELVEQLVA
+148 GMEMERDELVEKLLL

-178 SVRGDIVDIYSPSF
+178 SVRGDIVDIYSPSYM
-192 TEPVRVSFFD
+192 EPVRVSFFD

-213 ETQRSTGQLDETRA
+213 ETQRSTGQLEETAA

-238 KRDGI
+238 KRDEI
-243 AELILNRVHDDLA
+243 ASLIKERVQEDLA

-270 LLSRTATADAE
+270 LLSRTATGDAE
-281 KIRNGLEPS
+281 KISNGIEPS
-290 GISRWLGI
+290 GIARWLGI
-298 ILTEFE
+298 ILKDYQTII
-304 TALDYVNGD
+304 DYVNGS
-313 DVVFFVDEM
+313 DVVFFADEM
-322 VDIDARI
+322 VDIDARL
-329 NAYAGEYAQRCRDSF
+329 NAYAGEYVQRCRESF
-344 EIGVAPTC
+344 EIGIAPTC
-352 APSAMVNV
+352 APSAMVNIS
-360 TKLMKLLDDLNNIV
+360 KLMRALDGLDNIV
-374 TLSMFQA
+374 TLSMFQS
-381 SGNGM
+381 SGNGL
-386 PGGVTHTVSGF
+386 PGGVLHTVSGF
-397 PADNYSGHADELAA
+397 PADNFSGRAQELSA
-411 LIKGSATGHAGADA
+411 LLRENKNV
-425 SSRKIYLVAHHGRRY
+425 YLVAHHGRRW
-440 EQLKERLADN
+440 EQLKERLAEYD
-450 ECVTEIIDA
+450 CFTEIIDA
-459 ALPAGFTYPLL
+459 PLPAGFNYPLL
-470 GMTVLGEQ
+470 GITILGEQ
-478 ELYGAEVKRPEKKK
+478 ELYGTEQKRPEKKK
-492 NANRINFF
+492 GGNRIQFF
-500 GEISPGDYVV
+500 SEINPGDYVV

-520 GLINM
+520 GLVNM
-525 KVGDIRKD
+525 RVGEIRKD

-553 SLQKYVGPGEKDPKL
+553 SLQKYVGPGEKEPKL

-577 KTVSRARDAIKKV
+577 KSVSRARDAIKKV

-610 PDEEQQKAFEDKF
+610 PDDEQQKLFEAKF
-623 PYVETDDQLRAI
+623 PFVETDDQLRAAH
-635 REIKADMESEKSMDR
+635 EIKTDMESERPMDR

-658 GKTEVAFRAIFKAV
+658 GKTEVAFRAMFKAV
-672 MNGRQAILLAP
+672 MNGRQVIMLAP

-691 YENFMRRVKDF
+691 YENLSRRLKGF
-702 PVNVCMLSRFVSPT
+702 PVNVCMLSRFVS
-716 QMRQNIADIKNGK
+716 QAQIKQNLIDIESGK
-729 IDVIIGTHRVLSDDV
+729 IDIIIGTHRALSNDV
-744 KPPSLG
+744 KPPHLG
-750 LLVVDEE
+750 LLVIDEE

-768 KSLKTDV
+768 KSMKTDV
-775 DVLCLSATPI
+775 DVLSLSATPI

-821 QIIIQACMREI
+821 QIIVQACMREI
-832 SRGGQI
+832 ARGGQI
-838 FYLYNKTS
+838 FYLYNRTS

-854 LAKSMPGI
+854 LAKAMPGV
-862 RVGYA
+862 RVTYA

-876 ENIVNDFMEKKYDIL
+876 EAVVTDFVEGKYDIL

-940 TYNGDAVLNE
+940 TYNADAPLNE
-950 DATKRLNAL
+950 EASKRLNAL

-1009 RLLKSGRDEVL
+1009 RLLKSGKDEVL
-1020 DAGLITSAPSGDDLR
+1020 DTDVLTGH
-1035 SELGEKSF
+1035 SESSEKGF
-1043 SVEVDYD
+1043 TVEVDYD
-1050 AYIPASYIQNEA
+1050 AYIPSSYIQDEA
-1062 ARMTCY
+1062 ARMSCY
-1068 RRIGDISDFES
+1068 RRIGDISSFES
-1079 YGDFIDEVTDRYGDA
+1079 YSDFIDEVTDRYGDA
-1094 PAEVYIL
+1094 PSEVYIL
-1101 SGISLLRSM
+1101 SGVSLMRSL

-1129 LDQNLQLDMQ
+1129 LNPNLQIDMQ

-1151 ARVTINATGSLP
+1151 ARVTINATGSMP
-1163 YMLFKPSSVQQ
+1163 YMLFKPSSVKQ

-1185 RILNDN
+1185 RILDENR
-1191 KTDKAEPNK
+1191 TPEDKPESDK

>member
-1 MDKGILELLGRIES
+1 MDKSLTELLGRIAS
-15 DKELAA
+15 DNELAA
-21 VFADCL
+21 DFSTSL
-27 HTGKHLNIT
+27 KTGKHLNIT
-36 GLCAEQKVYVA
+36 GLCNEQKVYVA
-47 IALARLNGRK
+47 MALARLNGRK
-57 AVFIEPDSARARSTA
+57 AVFIEPDSARARVTA
-72 AYCAAF
+72 SYCAAF
-78 SDGPVT
+78 TDEPVT
-84 LLMPSEL
+84 LLSPSEL
-91 SLVSADAASRD
+91 SLVSAEASSRE
-102 LELTRTT
+102 LELNRSA
-109 ALSELATGRY
+109 ALSELARGEY
-119 EAAVLTAGALLNKL
+119 GAAVITAGALLNKL
-133 EPAKV
+133 EPKEV
-138 FEKRIIKLKV
+138 FRKRIIDLKV
-148 GEEADRDELVEQLVA
+148 GMEMERDELVEKLLL

-178 SVRGDIVDIYSPSF
+178 SVRGDIVDIYSPSY

-213 ETQRSTGQLDETRA
+213 ETQRSTGQLEETAA

-238 KRDGI
+238 KRDEI
-243 AELILNRVHDDLA
+243 ASLIKERVQEDLA

-270 LLSRTATADAE
+270 LLSRTATGDAE
-281 KIRNGLEPS
+281 KISNGIEPS
-290 GISRWLGI
+290 GIARWLGI
-298 ILTEFE
+298 ILKDYQTII
-304 TALDYVNGD
+304 DYVNGS
-313 DVVFFVDEM
+313 DVVFFADEM
-322 VDIDARI
+322 VDIDARM
-329 NAYAGEYAQRCRDSF
+329 NAYAGEYVQRCRDSF
-344 EIGVAPTC
+344 EIGIAPTC
-352 APSAMVNV
+352 APSAMVNIS
-360 TKLMKLLDDLNNIV
+360 KLMRALDGLDNIV
-374 TLSMFQA
+374 TLSMFQS
-381 SGNGM
+381 SGNGL
-386 PGGVTHTVSGF
+386 PGGVLHTVSGF
-397 PADNYSGHADELAA
+397 PADNFSGRAQELSA
-411 LIKGSATGHAGADA
+411 LLRENKNV
-425 SSRKIYLVAHHGRRY
+425 YLVAHHGRRW
-440 EQLKERLADN
+440 EQLKERLAEYD
-450 ECVTEIIDA
+450 CFTEIIDA
-459 ALPAGFTYPLL
+459 PIPAGFNYPLL
-470 GMTVLGEQ
+470 GITILGEQ
-478 ELYGAEVKRPEKKK
+478 ELYGTEQKRPEKKK
-492 NANRINFF
+492 GGNRIQFF
-500 GEISPGDYVV
+500 SEINPGDYVV

-520 GLINM
+520 GLVNM
-525 KVGDIRKD
+525 RVGEIRKD

-553 SLQKYVGPGEKDPKL
+553 SLQKYVGPGEKEPKL

-577 KTVSRARDAIKKV
+577 KSVSRARDAIKKV

-610 PDEEQQKAFEDKF
+610 PDDEQQKLFEAKF
-623 PYVETDDQLRAI
+623 PFVETDDQLRAAH
-635 REIKADMESEKSMDR
+635 EIKTDMESERPMDR

-658 GKTEVAFRAIFKAV
+658 GKTEVAFRAMFKAV
-672 MNGRQAILLAP
+672 MNGRQVIMLAP

-691 YENFMRRVKDF
+691 YENLSRRLKGF
-702 PVNVCMLSRFVSPT
+702 PVNVCMLSRFVS
-716 QMRQNIADIKNGK
+716 QAQIKQNLIDIESGK
-729 IDVIIGTHRVLSDDV
+729 IDIIIGTHRALSNDV
-744 KPPSLG
+744 KPPHLG
-750 LLVVDEE
+750 LLVIDEE

-768 KSLKTDV
+768 KSMKTDV
-775 DVLCLSATPI
+775 DVLSLSATPI

-821 QIIIQACMREI
+821 QIIVQACMREI
-832 SRGGQI
+832 ARGGQI
-838 FYLYNKTS
+838 FYLYNRTS

-854 LAKSMPGI
+854 LAKAMPGV
-862 RVGYA
+862 RVTYA

-876 ENIVNDFMEKKYDIL
+876 EAVVTDFVEGKYDIL

-940 TYNGDAVLNE
+940 TYNADAPLNE
-950 DATKRLNAL
+950 EASKRLNAL

-1009 RLLKSGRDEVL
+1009 RLLKSGKDEVL
-1020 DAGLITSAPSGDDLR
+1020 DTDVLTGH
-1035 SELGEKSF
+1035 SESSEKGF
-1043 SVEVDYD
+1043 TVEVDYD
-1050 AYIPASYIQNEA
+1050 AYIPSSYIQDEA
-1062 ARMTCY
+1062 ARMSCY
-1068 RRIGDISDFES
+1068 RRIGDISSFES
-1079 YGDFIDEVTDRYGDA
+1079 YSDFIDEVTDRYGDA
-1094 PAEVYIL
+1094 PSEVYIL
-1101 SGISLLRSM
+1101 SGVSLMRSL

-1129 LDQNLQLDMQ
+1129 LNPNLQIDMQ

-1151 ARVTINATGSLP
+1151 ARVTINATGSMP
-1163 YMLFKPSSVQQ
+1163 YMLFKPSSVKQ

-1185 RILNDN
+1185 RILDENR
-1191 KTDKAEPNK
+1191 TPEDKPESDK

>member
-1 MDKGILELLGRIES
+1 MDKSLTELLGRIAS

-21 VFADCL
+21 DFSTSL
-27 HTGKHLNIT
+27 KTGKHLNIT
-36 GLCAEQKVYVA
+36 GLCNEQKVYVA
-47 IALARLNGRK
+47 MALARLNGRK
-57 AVFIEPDSARARSTA
+57 AVFIEPDSARARVTA
-72 AYCAAF
+72 SYCAAF
-78 SDGPVT
+78 TDEPVT
-84 LLMPSEL
+84 LLSPSEL
-91 SLVSADAASRD
+91 SLVSAEASSRE
-102 LELTRTT
+102 LELNRSA
-109 ALSELATGRY
+109 ALSELARGEY
-119 EAAVLTAGALLNKL
+119 GAAVITAGALLNKL
-133 EPAKV
+133 EPKEV
-138 FEKRIIKLKV
+138 FRKRIIDLKV
-148 GEEADRDELVEQLVA
+148 GMEMERDELVEKLLL

-178 SVRGDIVDIYSPSF
+178 SVRGDIVDIYSPSYM
-192 TEPVRVSFFD
+192 EPVRVSFFD

-213 ETQRSTGQLDETRA
+213 ETQRSTGQLEETAA

-238 KRDGI
+238 KRDEI
-243 AELILNRVHDDLA
+243 ASLIKERVQEDLA

-270 LLSRTATADAE
+270 LLSRTATGDAE
-281 KIRNGLEPS
+281 KISNGIEPS
-290 GISRWLGI
+290 GIARWLGI
-298 ILTEFE
+298 ILKDYQTII
-304 TALDYVNGD
+304 DYVNGS
-313 DVVFFVDEM
+313 DVVFFADEM
-322 VDIDARI
+322 VDIDARL
-329 NAYAGEYAQRCRDSF
+329 NAYAGEYVQRCRDSF
-344 EIGVAPTC
+344 EIGIAPTC
-352 APSAMVNV
+352 APSAMVNIS
-360 TKLMKLLDDLNNIV
+360 KLMRALDGLDNIV
-374 TLSMFQA
+374 TLSMFQS
-381 SGNGM
+381 SGNGL
-386 PGGVTHTVSGF
+386 PGGVLHTVSGF
-397 PADNYSGHADELAA
+397 PADNFSGRAQELSA
-411 LIKGSATGHAGADA
+411 LLKEN
-425 SSRKIYLVAHHGRRY
+425 KNVYLVAHHGRRW
-440 EQLKERLADN
+440 EQLKERLAEYD
-450 ECVTEIIDA
+450 CFTEIIDA
-459 ALPAGFTYPLL
+459 PLPAGFNYPLL
-470 GMTVLGEQ
+470 GITILGEQ
-478 ELYGAEVKRPEKKK
+478 ELYGTEQKRPEKKK
-492 NANRINFF
+492 GGNRIQFF
-500 GEISPGDYVV
+500 SEINPGDYVV

-520 GLINM
+520 GLVNM
-525 KVGDIRKD
+525 RVGEIRKD

-553 SLQKYVGPGEKDPKL
+553 SLQKYVGPGEKEPKL

-577 KTVSRARDAIKKV
+577 KSVSRARDAIKKV

-610 PDEEQQKAFEDKF
+610 PDDEQQKLFEAKF
-623 PYVETDDQLRAI
+623 PFVETDDQLRAAH
-635 REIKADMESEKSMDR
+635 EIKTDMESERPMDR

-658 GKTEVAFRAIFKAV
+658 GKTEVAFRAMFKAV
-672 MNGRQAILLAP
+672 MNGRQVIMLAP

-691 YENFMRRVKDF
+691 YENLSRRLKGF
-702 PVNVCMLSRFVSPT
+702 PVNVCMLSRFVS
-716 QMRQNIADIKNGK
+716 QAQIKQNLIDIESGK
-729 IDVIIGTHRVLSDDV
+729 IDIIIGTHRALSNDV
-744 KPPSLG
+744 KPPHLG
-750 LLVVDEE
+750 LLVIDEE

-768 KSLKTDV
+768 KSMKTDV
-775 DVLCLSATPI
+775 DVLSLSATPI

-821 QIIIQACMREI
+821 QIIVQACMREI
-832 SRGGQI
+832 ARGGQI
-838 FYLYNKTS
+838 FYLYNRTS

-854 LAKSMPGI
+854 LAKAMPGV
-862 RVGYA
+862 RVTYA

-876 ENIVNDFMEKKYDIL
+876 EAVVTDFVEGKYDIL

-940 TYNGDAVLNE
+940 TYNADAPLNE
-950 DATKRLNAL
+950 EASKRLNAL

-1009 RLLKSGRDEVL
+1009 RLLKSGKDEVL
-1020 DAGLITSAPSGDDLR
+1020 DTDVLTGH
-1035 SELGEKSF
+1035 SESSEKGF
-1043 SVEVDYD
+1043 TVEVDYD
-1050 AYIPASYIQNEA
+1050 AYIPSSYIQDEA
-1062 ARMTCY
+1062 ARMSCY
-1068 RRIGDISDFES
+1068 RRIGDISSFES
-1079 YGDFIDEVTDRYGDA
+1079 YSDFIDEVTDRYGDA
-1094 PAEVYIL
+1094 PSEVYIL
-1101 SGISLLRSM
+1101 SGVSLMRSL

-1129 LDQNLQLDMQ
+1129 LNPNLQIDMQ

-1151 ARVTINATGSLP
+1151 ARVTINATGSMP
-1163 YMLFKPSSVQQ
+1163 YMLFKPSSVKQ

-1185 RILNDN
+1185 RILDENR
-1191 KTDKAEPNK
+1191 TPEDKPESDK

>member
-1 MDKGILELLGRIES
+1 MDKSLIELLGRIAS

-21 VFADCL
+21 DFSTSL
-27 HTGKHLNIT
+27 KTGKHLNIT
-36 GLCAEQKVYVA
+36 GLCNEQKVYVA
-47 IALARLNGRK
+47 MALARLNGRK
-57 AVFIEPDSARARSTA
+57 AVFIEPDSARARVTA
-72 AYCAAF
+72 SYCAAF
-78 SDGPVT
+78 TDAPVT
-84 LLMPSEL
+84 VLMPSEL
-91 SLVSADAASRD
+91 SLVSAEASSRE
-102 LELTRTT
+102 LELSRSA
-109 ALSELATGRY
+109 ALSELVRGEY
-119 EAAVLTAGALLNKL
+119 GAAVITSGALLNKL
-133 EPAKV
+133 EPKDV
-138 FEKRIIKLKV
+138 FRKRIIDLKV
-148 GEEADRDELVEQLVA
+148 GQEMERDELVEKLLL

-178 SVRGDIVDIYSPSF
+178 SVRGDIVDIFSPSY

-213 ETQRSTGQLDETRA
+213 ETQRSTGQLEETVA

-238 KRDGI
+238 KRGEI
-243 AELILNRVHDDLA
+243 ASLIKERVQEDLA

-270 LLSRTATADAE
+270 LLSRTATGDAE
-281 KIRNGLEPS
+281 KISNGIEPS
-290 GISRWLGI
+290 GIARWLGI
-298 ILTEFE
+298 ILKDYQTII
-304 TALDYVNGD
+304 DYVNGS
-313 DVVFFVDEM
+313 DVVFFADEM
-322 VDIDARI
+322 VDLDARM
-329 NAYAGEYAQRCRDSF
+329 NAYAGEYVQRCRDSF
-344 EIGVAPTC
+344 EIGIAPTC
-352 APSAMVNV
+352 APSAMVNIS
-360 TKLMKLLDDLNNIV
+360 KLMRALDSLDNIV
-374 TLSMFQA
+374 TLSMFQS
-381 SGNGM
+381 SGNGL
-386 PGGVTHTVSGF
+386 PGGVLHTVSGF
-397 PADNYSGHADELAA
+397 PADNFSGRSEELAA
-411 LIKGSATGHAGADA
+411 LLKEN
-425 SSRKIYLVAHHGRRY
+425 KNVYLVAHHGRRW
-440 EQLKERLADN
+440 EQLRDRLADHD
-450 ECVTEIIDA
+450 CFTEIIDA
-459 ALPAGFTYPLL
+459 PLPAGFNYPLL
-470 GMTVLGEQ
+470 GITILGEQ
-478 ELYGAEVKRPEKKK
+478 ELYGAEQKRHEKKK
-492 NANRINFF
+492 GGNRIQFF
-500 GEISPGDYVV
+500 SEINPGDYVV

-520 GLINM
+520 GLVNM
-525 KVGDIRKD
+525 RVGEIRKD

-553 SLQKYVGPGEKDPKL
+553 SLQKYVGPGEKEPKL

-577 KTVSRARDAIKKV
+577 KSVSRARDAIKKV

-610 PDEEQQKAFEDKF
+610 PDDEQQKLFEAKF
-623 PYVETDDQLRAI
+623 PFVETDDQLRAAH
-635 REIKADMESEKSMDR
+635 EIKTDMESERPMDR

-658 GKTEVAFRAIFKAV
+658 GKTEVAFRAMFKAV
-672 MNGRQAILLAP
+672 MNGRQVIMLAP

-691 YENFMRRVKDF
+691 YENLSRRLKDF
-702 PVNVCMLSRFVSPT
+702 PVNVCMLSRFVS
-716 QMRQNIADIKNGK
+716 QAQIKQNLIDIESGK
-729 IDVIIGTHRVLSDDV
+729 IDIIIGTHRALSNDV
-744 KPPSLG
+744 KPPHLG
-750 LLVVDEE
+750 LLVIDEE

-768 KSLKTDV
+768 KSMKTDV
-775 DVLCLSATPI
+775 DVLSLSATPI

-821 QIIIQACMREI
+821 QIIVQACMREI
-832 SRGGQI
+832 ARGGQI
-838 FYLYNKTS
+838 FYLYNRTS

-854 LAKSMPGI
+854 LAKAMPGV
-862 RVGYA
+862 RVTYA

-876 ENIVNDFMEKKYDIL
+876 EAVVTDFVEGKYDIL

-940 TYNGDAVLNE
+940 TYNADAPLNE
-950 DATKRLNAL
+950 EASKRLNAL

-1009 RLLKSGRDEVL
+1009 RLLKSGKDEVL
-1020 DAGLITSAPSGDDLR
+1020 DTDVITGHAEST
-1035 SELGEKSF
+1035 EKGF
-1043 SVEVDYD
+1043 TVEVDYD
-1050 AYIPASYIQNEA
+1050 AYIPSSYIQDEA
-1062 ARMTCY
+1062 ARMSCY
-1068 RRIGDISDFES
+1068 RRIGDISSFES
-1079 YGDFIDEVTDRYGDA
+1079 YSDFIDEVTDRYGDA
-1094 PAEVYIL
+1094 PSEVYIL
-1101 SGISLLRSM
+1101 SGVSLMRSL

-1129 LDQNLQLDMQ
+1129 LNPNLQIDMQ

-1151 ARVTINATGSLP
+1151 ARVTINATGSMP
-1163 YMLFKPSSVQQ
+1163 YMLFKPSSVKQ

-1185 RILNDN
+1185 RILDENR
-1191 KTDKAEPNK
+1191 TPEDKPEADK

>member
-1 MDKGILELLGRIES
+1 MDKSLIELLGKIS
-15 DKELAA
+15 ADKELVSDFSDSLA
-21 VFADCL
+21 
-27 HTGKHLNIT
+27 TGKHLNIT

-47 IALARLNGRK
+47 MALARLNNRK
-57 AVFIEPDSARARSTA
+57 AVFIEPDSARARTTA

-78 SDGPVT
+78 TDDTVT

-91 SLVSADAASRD
+91 SLVSAEASSRE
-102 LELTRTT
+102 LEIQRCK
-109 ALSELATGRY
+109 ALSEIVTGRY
-119 EAAVLTAGALLNKL
+119 GAAVISAGALLNKL

-138 FEKRIIKLKV
+138 FGKRVIRLEV
-148 GEEADRDELVEQLVA
+148 GQEADRDELVSSLLL

-178 SVRGDIVDIYSPSF
+178 SVRGDIVDIFSPSY
-192 TEPVRVSFFD
+192 TEPVRISFFD

-213 ETQRSTGQLDETRA
+213 ETQRSTGQLEETVI
-227 VPASVYAFPED
+227 VPSCCYAFPED
-238 KRDGI
+238 TREQT
-243 AELILNRVHDDLA
+243 AELILTRVREDLA

-270 LLSRTATADAE
+270 LLSRTATGDAE
-281 KIRNGLEPS
+281 KIRNGIEPS
-290 GISRWLGI
+290 GIARWLGI
-298 ILTEFE
+298 ILKDYQ
-304 TALDYVNGD
+304 TALDYIDKD
-313 DVVFFVDEM
+313 DVVFFADEM
-322 VDIDARI
+322 VDIDARL
-329 NAYAGEYAQRCRDSF
+329 NAYAGEYAQRSRESF
-344 EIGVAPTC
+344 EIGIAPTC
-352 APSAMVNV
+352 APSAMVNISS
-360 TKLMKLLDDLNNIV
+360 LMRGLDNLGNIV
-374 TLSMFQA
+374 TLSMFQS
-381 SGNGM
+381 SGNGL
-386 PGGVTHTVSGF
+386 PGGKTHTVSGF
-397 PADNYSGHADELAA
+397 PADNFSGRAKELADLVKTA
-411 LIKGSATGHAGADA
+411 KDIC
-425 SSRKIYLVAHHGRRY
+425 LVAHHGRRY
-440 EQLKERLADN
+440 EQLKERLTEY
-450 ECVTEIIDA
+450 ECFKDIIDA
-459 ALPAGFTYPLL
+459 PLPAGFNYPAIGL
-470 GMTVLGEQ
+470 TVLGEQ
-478 ELYGAEVKRPEKKK
+478 ELYGAGQKRPDKKK
-492 NANRINFF
+492 GGNRINFF
-500 GEISPGDYVV
+500 SEISPGDYVV

-525 KVGDIRKD
+525 KVGEIRKD

-553 SLQKYVGPGEKDPKL
+553 SLQKYVGPGEREPKL

-577 KTVSRARDAIKKV
+577 KSVSRAREAIKKV

-604 KGFACA
+604 KGFACE
-610 PDEEQQKAFEDKF
+610 PDEEQQKLFEDRF
-623 PYVETDDQLRAI
+623 PFVETDDQLRAI
-635 REIKADMESEKSMDR
+635 HEIKADMESEKPMDR

-658 GKTEVAFRAIFKAV
+658 GKTEVAFRAVFKAV
-672 MNGRQAILLAP
+672 MNGRQAIMLAP

-691 YENFMRRVKDF
+691 YENFVNRTKDF
-702 PVNVCMLSRFVSPT
+702 PVNVCLLSRFVP
-716 QMRQNIADIKNGK
+716 QAQIRQNLIDIKNGK
-729 IDVIIGTHRVLSDDV
+729 IDVIIGTHRVLSNDV
-744 KPPSLG
+744 RPPQLG

-768 KSLKTDV
+768 KSMKTDI
-775 DVLCLSATPI
+775 DVLSLSATPI

-795 IRDISVLEEAPFNRR
+795 IRDISTLEEAPFNRR

-838 FYLYNKTS
+838 FYLYNRTS
-846 DIDKVADN
+846 DIDKVADL
-854 LAKSMPGI
+854 LAKAMPGV
-862 RVGYA
+862 RVAYA

-876 ENIVNDFMEKKYDIL
+876 ESVVSDFIEGKYDIL

-940 TYNGDAVLNE
+940 TYNADAVLNE
-950 DATKRLNAL
+950 EATKRLNAL

-1009 RLLKSGRDEVL
+1009 RLLKAGKDEVL
-1020 DAGLITSAPSGDDLR
+1020 DSDVITGHSDASTDG
-1035 SELGEKSF
+1035 F

-1050 AYIPASYIQNEA
+1050 AYIPASYIQDEA
-1062 ARMTCY
+1062 GRMSCY
-1068 RRIGDISDFES
+1068 RRIGDISSFES

-1094 PAEVYIL
+1094 PSEVYIL
-1101 SGISLLRSM
+1101 SGISLIRSI
-1110 AGTLGFTKASIKNA
+1110 ARPLGFIKASIKNT

-1129 LDQNLQLDMQ
+1129 LNPKLQIDMQ

-1151 ARVTINATGSLP
+1151 ARVTINATGSMP
-1163 YMLFKPSSVQQ
+1163 YMLFKPSSAKQ

-1180 IIGLL
+1180 IVSLL
-1185 RILNDN
+1185 KILEEN
-1191 KTDKAEPNK
+1191 KTPVTDKSESDT

>member
-1 MDKGILELLGRIES
+1 MDKSLTELLGRIAS

-21 VFADCL
+21 DFSTSL
-27 HTGKHLNIT
+27 KTGKHLNIT
-36 GLCAEQKVYVA
+36 GLCNEQKVYVA
-47 IALARLNGRK
+47 MALARLNGRK
-57 AVFIEPDSARARSTA
+57 AVFIEPDSARARVTA
-72 AYCAAF
+72 SYCAAF
-78 SDGPVT
+78 TDEPVT
-84 LLMPSEL
+84 LLSPSEL
-91 SLVSADAASRD
+91 SLVSAEASSRE
-102 LELTRTT
+102 LELNRSA
-109 ALSELATGRY
+109 ALSELARGEY
-119 EAAVLTAGALLNKL
+119 GAAVITAGALLNKL
-133 EPAKV
+133 EPKEV
-138 FEKRIIKLKV
+138 FRKRIIDLKV
-148 GEEADRDELVEQLVA
+148 GMEMERDELVEKLLL

-178 SVRGDIVDIYSPSF
+178 SVRGDIVDIYSPSY

-213 ETQRSTGQLDETRA
+213 ETQRSTGQLEETAA
-227 VPASVYAFPED
+227 VPASAYAFPED
-238 KRDGI
+238 KRDEI
-243 AELILNRVHDDLA
+243 ASLIKDRVQEDLA

-270 LLSRTATADAE
+270 LLSRTATGDAE
-281 KIRNGLEPS
+281 KISNGIEPS
-290 GISRWLGI
+290 GIARWLGI
-298 ILTEFE
+298 ILKDYQTII
-304 TALDYVNGD
+304 DYVNGN
-313 DVVFFVDEM
+313 DVVFFADEM
-322 VDIDARI
+322 VDIDARL
-329 NAYAGEYAQRCRDSF
+329 NAYAGEYVQRCRDSF
-344 EIGVAPTC
+344 EIGIAPTC
-352 APSAMVNV
+352 APSAMVNIS
-360 TKLMKLLDDLNNIV
+360 KLMRALDGLDNIV
-374 TLSMFQA
+374 TLSMFQS
-381 SGNGM
+381 SGNGL
-386 PGGVTHTVSGF
+386 PGGVLHTVSGF
-397 PADNYSGHADELAA
+397 PADNFSGRAQELSA
-411 LIKGSATGHAGADA
+411 LLRENKNV
-425 SSRKIYLVAHHGRRY
+425 YLVAHHGRRW
-440 EQLKERLADN
+440 EQLKERLAEYD
-450 ECVTEIIDA
+450 CFTEIIDA
-459 ALPAGFTYPLL
+459 PLPAGFNYPLL
-470 GMTVLGEQ
+470 GITILGEQ
-478 ELYGAEVKRPEKKK
+478 ELYGTEQKRPEKKK
-492 NANRINFF
+492 GGNRIQFF
-500 GEISPGDYVV
+500 SEINPGDYVV

-520 GLINM
+520 GLVNM
-525 KVGDIRKD
+525 RVGEIRKD

-553 SLQKYVGPGEKDPKL
+553 SLQKYVGPGEKEPKL

-577 KTVSRARDAIKKV
+577 KSVSRARDAIKKV

-610 PDEEQQKAFEDKF
+610 PDDEQQKLFEAKF
-623 PYVETDDQLRAI
+623 PFVETDDQLRAVH
-635 REIKADMESEKSMDR
+635 EIKTDMESERPMDR

-658 GKTEVAFRAIFKAV
+658 GKTEVAFRAMFKAV
-672 MNGRQAILLAP
+672 MNGRQVIMLAP

-691 YENFMRRVKDF
+691 YENLSRRLKGF
-702 PVNVCMLSRFVSPT
+702 PVNVCMLSRFVS
-716 QMRQNIADIKNGK
+716 QAQIKQDLIDIESGK
-729 IDVIIGTHRVLSDDV
+729 IDIIIGTHRALSNDV
-744 KPPSLG
+744 KPPHLG
-750 LLVVDEE
+750 LLVIDEE

-768 KSLKTDV
+768 KSMKTDV
-775 DVLCLSATPI
+775 DVLSLSATPI

-821 QIIIQACMREI
+821 QIIVQACMREI
-832 SRGGQI
+832 ARGGQI
-838 FYLYNKTS
+838 FYLYNRTS

-854 LAKSMPGI
+854 LAKAMPGV
-862 RVGYA
+862 RVTYA

-876 ENIVNDFMEKKYDIL
+876 EAVVTDFVEGKYDIL

-940 TYNGDAVLNE
+940 TYNADAPLNE
-950 DATKRLNAL
+950 EASKRLNAL

-1009 RLLKSGRDEVL
+1009 RLLKSGKDEVL
-1020 DAGLITSAPSGDDLR
+1020 DTDVLTGHSESA
-1035 SELGEKSF
+1035 EKGF
-1043 SVEVDYD
+1043 TVEVDYD
-1050 AYIPASYIQNEA
+1050 AYIPSSYIQDEA
-1062 ARMTCY
+1062 ARMSCY
-1068 RRIGDISDFES
+1068 RRIGDISSFES
-1079 YGDFIDEVTDRYGDA
+1079 YSDFIDEVTDRYGDA
-1094 PAEVYIL
+1094 PSEVYIL
-1101 SGISLLRSM
+1101 SGVSLMRSL

-1129 LDQNLQLDMQ
+1129 LNPNLQIDMQ

-1151 ARVTINATGSLP
+1151 ARVTINATGSMP
-1163 YMLFKPSSVQQ
+1163 YMLFKPSSVKQ

-1185 RILNDN
+1185 RILDENR
-1191 KTDKAEPNK
+1191 TPEDKSESDK

>member
-1 MDKGILELLGRIES
+1 MDKSLTELLGRIAS

-21 VFADCL
+21 DFSTSL
-27 HTGKHLNIT
+27 KTGKHLNIT
-36 GLCAEQKVYVA
+36 GLCNEQKVYVA
-47 IALARLNGRK
+47 MALARLNGRK
-57 AVFIEPDSARARSTA
+57 AIFIEPDSARARVTA
-72 AYCAAF
+72 SYCAAF
-78 SDGPVT
+78 TDEPVA
-84 LLMPSEL
+84 LLSPSEL
-91 SLVSADAASRD
+91 SLVSAEASSRE
-102 LELTRTT
+102 LELNRSA
-109 ALSELATGRY
+109 ALSELARGEY
-119 EAAVLTAGALLNKL
+119 GAAVITAGALLNKL
-133 EPAKV
+133 EPKEV
-138 FEKRIIKLKV
+138 FRKRIIDLKV
-148 GEEADRDELVEQLVA
+148 GMEMERDELVEKLLL

-178 SVRGDIVDIYSPSF
+178 SVRGDIVDIYSPSY

-213 ETQRSTGQLDETRA
+213 ETQRSTGQLEETAA

-238 KRDGI
+238 KRDEI
-243 AELILNRVHDDLA
+243 ASLIKERVQEDLA

-270 LLSRTATADAE
+270 LLSRTATGDAE
-281 KIRNGLEPS
+281 KISNGIEPS
-290 GISRWLGI
+290 GIARWLGI
-298 ILTEFE
+298 ILKDYQTII
-304 TALDYVNGD
+304 DYVNGS
-313 DVVFFVDEM
+313 DVVFFADEM
-322 VDIDARI
+322 VDIDARM
-329 NAYAGEYAQRCRDSF
+329 NAYAGEYVQRCRDSF
-344 EIGVAPTC
+344 EIGIAPTC
-352 APSAMVNV
+352 APSAMVNIS
-360 TKLMKLLDDLNNIV
+360 KLMRALDGLDNIV
-374 TLSMFQA
+374 TLSMFQS
-381 SGNGM
+381 SGNGL
-386 PGGVTHTVSGF
+386 PGGVLHTVSGF
-397 PADNYSGHADELAA
+397 PADNFSGRAQELSA
-411 LIKGSATGHAGADA
+411 LLRENKNV
-425 SSRKIYLVAHHGRRY
+425 YLVAHHGRRW
-440 EQLKERLADN
+440 EQLKERLAEYD
-450 ECVTEIIDA
+450 CFTEIIDA
-459 ALPAGFTYPLL
+459 PLPAGFNYPLL
-470 GMTVLGEQ
+470 GITILGEQ
-478 ELYGAEVKRPEKKK
+478 ELYGTEQKRPEKKK
-492 NANRINFF
+492 GGNRIQFF
-500 GEISPGDYVV
+500 SEINPGDYVV

-520 GLINM
+520 GLVNM
-525 KVGDIRKD
+525 RVGEIRKD

-553 SLQKYVGPGEKDPKL
+553 SLQKYVGPGEKEPKL

-577 KTVSRARDAIKKV
+577 KSVSRARDAIKKV

-610 PDEEQQKAFEDKF
+610 PDDEQQKLFEAKF
-623 PYVETDDQLRAI
+623 PFVETDDQLRAAH
-635 REIKADMESEKSMDR
+635 EIKTDMESERPMDR

-658 GKTEVAFRAIFKAV
+658 GKTEVAFRAMFKAV
-672 MNGRQAILLAP
+672 MNGRQVIMLAP

-691 YENFMRRVKDF
+691 YENLSRRLKDF
-702 PVNVCMLSRFVSPT
+702 PVNVCILSRFVS
-716 QMRQNIADIKNGK
+716 QAQIKQNLIDIESGK
-729 IDVIIGTHRVLSDDV
+729 IDIIIGTHRALSNDV
-744 KPPSLG
+744 KPPHLG
-750 LLVVDEE
+750 LLVIDEE

-768 KSLKTDV
+768 KSMKTDV
-775 DVLCLSATPI
+775 DVLSLSATPI

-821 QIIIQACMREI
+821 QIIVQACMREI
-832 SRGGQI
+832 ARGGQI
-838 FYLYNKTS
+838 FYLYNRTS

-854 LAKSMPGI
+854 LAKAMPGV
-862 RVGYA
+862 RVTYA

-876 ENIVNDFMEKKYDIL
+876 EAVVTDFVEGKYDIL

-940 TYNGDAVLNE
+940 TYNADAPLNE
-950 DATKRLNAL
+950 EASKRLNAL

-1009 RLLKSGRDEVL
+1009 RLLKSGKDEVL
-1020 DAGLITSAPSGDDLR
+1020 DTDVLTGH
-1035 SELGEKSF
+1035 SESSEKGF
-1043 SVEVDYD
+1043 TVEVDYD
-1050 AYIPASYIQNEA
+1050 AYIPSSYIQDEA
-1062 ARMTCY
+1062 ARMSCY
-1068 RRIGDISDFES
+1068 RRIGDISSFES
-1079 YGDFIDEVTDRYGDA
+1079 YSDFIDEVTDRYGDA
-1094 PAEVYIL
+1094 PSEVYIL
-1101 SGISLLRSM
+1101 SGVSLMRSL

-1129 LDQNLQLDMQ
+1129 LNPNLQIDMQ

-1151 ARVTINATGSLP
+1151 ARVTINATGSMP
-1163 YMLFKPSSVQQ
+1163 YMLFKPSSVKQ

-1185 RILNDN
+1185 RILDENR
-1191 KTDKAEPNK
+1191 TPEDKPESDK

>member
-1 MDKGILELLGRIES
+1 MDKSLTELLGRIAS

-21 VFADCL
+21 DFSTRL
-27 HTGKHLNIT
+27 KTGKHLNIT
-36 GLCAEQKVYVA
+36 GLCNEQKVYVA
-47 IALARLNGRK
+47 MALARLNGRK
-57 AVFIEPDSARARSTA
+57 AVFIEPDSARARVTA
-72 AYCAAF
+72 SYCAAF
-78 SDGPVT
+78 TDEPVT
-84 LLMPSEL
+84 LLSPSEL
-91 SLVSADAASRD
+91 SLVSAEASSRE
-102 LELTRTT
+102 LELNRSA
-109 ALSELATGRY
+109 ALSELARGEY
-119 EAAVLTAGALLNKL
+119 GAAVITAGALLNKL
-133 EPAKV
+133 EPKEV
-138 FEKRIIKLKV
+138 FRKRIIDLKV
-148 GEEADRDELVEQLVA
+148 GMEMERDELVEKLLL

-178 SVRGDIVDIYSPSF
+178 SVRGDIVDIYSPSY

-213 ETQRSTGQLDETRA
+213 ETQRSTGQLEETAA
-227 VPASVYAFPED
+227 VPASAYAFPED
-238 KRDGI
+238 KRDEI
-243 AELILNRVHDDLA
+243 ASLIKERVQEDLA

-270 LLSRTATADAE
+270 LLSRTATGDAE
-281 KIRNGLEPS
+281 KISNGIEPS
-290 GISRWLGI
+290 GIARWLGI
-298 ILTEFE
+298 ILKDYQTII
-304 TALDYVNGD
+304 DYVNGS
-313 DVVFFVDEM
+313 DVVFFADEM
-322 VDIDARI
+322 VDIDARL
-329 NAYAGEYAQRCRDSF
+329 NAYAGEYVQRCRDSF
-344 EIGVAPTC
+344 EIGIAPTC
-352 APSAMVNV
+352 APSAMVNIS
-360 TKLMKLLDDLNNIV
+360 KLMRALDGLDNIV
-374 TLSMFQA
+374 TLSMFQS
-381 SGNGM
+381 SGNGL
-386 PGGVTHTVSGF
+386 PGGVLHTVSGF
-397 PADNYSGHADELAA
+397 PADNFSGRAQELSA
-411 LIKGSATGHAGADA
+411 LLRENKNV
-425 SSRKIYLVAHHGRRY
+425 YLVAHHGRRW
-440 EQLKERLADN
+440 EQLKERLAEYD
-450 ECVTEIIDA
+450 CFTEIIDA
-459 ALPAGFTYPLL
+459 PLPAGFNYPLL
-470 GMTVLGEQ
+470 GITILGEQ
-478 ELYGAEVKRPEKKK
+478 ELYGTEQKRPEKKK
-492 NANRINFF
+492 GGNRIQFF
-500 GEISPGDYVV
+500 SEINPGDYVV

-520 GLINM
+520 GLVNM
-525 KVGDIRKD
+525 RVGEIRKD

-553 SLQKYVGPGEKDPKL
+553 SLQKYVGPGEKEPKL

-577 KTVSRARDAIKKV
+577 KSVSRARDAIKKV

-610 PDEEQQKAFEDKF
+610 PDDEQQKLFEAKF
-623 PYVETDDQLRAI
+623 PFVETDDQLRAAH
-635 REIKADMESEKSMDR
+635 EIKTDMESERPMDR

-658 GKTEVAFRAIFKAV
+658 GKTEVAFRAMFKAV
-672 MNGRQAILLAP
+672 MNGRQVIMLAP

-691 YENFMRRVKDF
+691 YENLSRRLKDF
-702 PVNVCMLSRFVSPT
+702 PVNVCMLSRFVS
-716 QMRQNIADIKNGK
+716 QAQIKQNLIDIESGK
-729 IDVIIGTHRVLSDDV
+729 IDIIIGTHRALSNDV
-744 KPPSLG
+744 KPPHLG
-750 LLVVDEE
+750 LLVIDEE

-768 KSLKTDV
+768 KSMKTDV
-775 DVLCLSATPI
+775 DVLSLSATPI

-821 QIIIQACMREI
+821 QIIVQACMREI
-832 SRGGQI
+832 ARGGQI
-838 FYLYNKTS
+838 FYLYNRTS

-854 LAKSMPGI
+854 LAKAMPGV
-862 RVGYA
+862 RVTYA

-876 ENIVNDFMEKKYDIL
+876 EAVVTDFVEGKYDIL

-940 TYNGDAVLNE
+940 TYNADAPLNE
-950 DATKRLNAL
+950 EASKRLNAL

-1009 RLLKSGRDEVL
+1009 RLLKSGKDEVL
-1020 DAGLITSAPSGDDLR
+1020 DTDVLTGH
-1035 SELGEKSF
+1035 SESSEKGF
-1043 SVEVDYD
+1043 TVEVDYD
-1050 AYIPASYIQNEA
+1050 AYIPSSYIQDEA
-1062 ARMTCY
+1062 ARMSCY
-1068 RRIGDISDFES
+1068 RRIGDISSFES
-1079 YGDFIDEVTDRYGDA
+1079 YSDFIDEVTDRYGDA
-1094 PAEVYIL
+1094 PSEVYIL
-1101 SGISLLRSM
+1101 SGVSLMRSL

-1129 LDQNLQLDMQ
+1129 LNPNLQIDMQ

-1151 ARVTINATGSLP
+1151 ARVTINATGSMP
-1163 YMLFKPSSVQQ
+1163 YMLFKPSSVKQ

-1185 RILNDN
+1185 RILDENR
-1191 KTDKAEPNK
+1191 TPEDKPESDK